1 MRMPLSARSEGG
13 LTLRRFSR
21 LRFVSLICIAQMTI
35 LPLLGTSVRAQTAN
49 VIIPDGR
56 TGTSLQ
62 TSGNVTNIT
71 TTTVSGA
78 NAFNSFSQFGV
89 GQGNTVNL
97 QVPNGSQN
105 LINIVRDAPA
115 YVNGTLNSYQNG
127 KIGGNVYFADPYGF
141 VVGKTGVVNVG
152 SLNVS
157 TPSKEFTDS
166 IVGATGQIN
175 NAAVSSLMNGSFPIS
190 PDGNIRILGRINA
203 ADGVRLTGQNVFV
216 GGGRSQRERVNH
228 EHASKFAASV
238 NSKGLRSASAITV
251 RNGSIHI
258 GAVNNATIS
267 GRLTAR
273 SRTTTPST
281 ITVTAGNNIQLGK
294 NASLSTAASKTG
306 DAGNVTL
313 KSTGDLTVKSGAR
326 INASS
331 AKGNAA
337 VVDLSANGIVDIA
350 SGVKINVAA
359 PNGNAGK
366 LILDPTD
373 IVVGAA
379 TGVAGVNMSNA
390 TVAAAISALNGT
402 GTFTLLASNSITIN
416 GNGVVDGGTT
426 VNVTL
431 NAPTLNLLAGSY
443 VRGDTVALSAN
454 TSGGQVNINAA
465 SNGGAQVLT
474 NTALQI
480 IASRVVLSST
490 ANMIVG
496 NGSTSTNTGAAGF
509 VSNATISRYA
519 GVLGGGATLSLSA
532 SSQITVDSTGIVD
545 GRRMNGAVSNAH
557 SVENIVLSA
566 PTINI
571 DNGGQVLAQAV
582 NAGGTSFTSGRVI
595 MNAFGAGS
603 GLNISGTVKGAFLG
617 FSTDQASIT
626 VGSTAVIVAD
636 PSRVINFNGPS
647 INVVTGASITGST
660 VGFFFNQST
669 LTVGGASLTGGN
681 VLANN
686 GQAGQLS
693 NAMIAK
699 YIAAVNGSATLLLSA
714 QANTLNLNADAVINA
729 GSTMKVALQ
738 ARTLNVMS
746 GAQIAAGAAAFAFDQ
761 DNVIIG
767 SSADPSAGSAGFVNN
782 TQIASLMLAL
792 SGASGFEISANN
804 SITLNT
810 TAVIDSRSLNA
821 SQNSQ
826 ANSRNVTLSAP
837 TITMAQGSKIL
848 AQAVN
853 FGGSTFTSGA
863 VTLNATASDNRSSGH
878 ASATT
883 GITIDGQI
891 TGGAI
896 NISATSEAVSSF
908 SSNIV
913 SDFAVLGQAIP
924 GLILGLN
931 GGYVA
936 ASATANVAINS
947 HANIT
952 GTGNVTISANG
963 KEVAED
969 PVIASTLLGLSPV
982 GAGVVVGT
990 LSGNVST
997 NVASGATISAGGSL
1011 NINAINDATLK
1022 VSAVAATTSALV
1034 VATVA
1039 YSEANVTTTANVA
1052 TGANL
1057 TVGTASGSAGGFAL
1071 RALNNNSFSTSATSV
1086 ALSTP
1091 ALNGGVGGA
1100 VAISN
1105 ATTTA
1110 TATLGASLG
1119 TFANRMVGSVLV
1131 EATSNTQSNS
1141 TMASTTVGTPALIGA
1156 LQGALLPSATAP
1168 ANLFLLQMSTLFQ
1181 SDLGLK
1187 AAAALSVANSTQ
1199 NATAAIAQN
1208 PSGGAPSIYSTGNV
1222 AVVSNVIDVGVRSNS
1237 TASAIASSFPGGT
1250 PEPTAVSAAVAWGK
1264 FTHNSNAYIGAG
1276 TLIDAPNIGVT
1287 ANTYMPI
1294 TNTWL
1299 KWAGLGE
1306 VLSHLNG
1313 TLGVGGNILTSY
1325 ANSSATAG
1333 ETVAIAGSLNDFI
1346 VNNNTTA
1353 WVATGASLN
1362 ATCTIAVC
1370 GSGSWS
1376 VPLNSG
1382 DTQDFSAN
1390 LTVAANTTTN
1400 SINAAGNTGALGL
1413 GWGSSSGG
1421 SSLGGALN
1429 LVLFTS
1435 NTIAGVASGASL
1447 GAANKIAVEAATT
1460 DQFFG
1465 VAPTSGKAA
1474 GALVLN
1480 GITSIALV
1488 DNTTHASIGQG
1499 AHVSAPTVN
1508 IHAAQELSMISLA
1521 GAFSAGAGSAVGIA
1535 VAYLGANTDTAAYI
1549 GDNRWD
1555 IRSGPFIDNDR
1566 FSGNGGGNGTVAANT
1581 LALSATT
1588 AGRIT
1593 AASIAAAITS
1603 PTFSSFA
1610 NKAEAVTD
1618 AATGGTA
1625 GIATGASK
1633 VSQKSGT
1640 SPDGFS
1646 IDVAGSSSVSDVSMG
1661 TSAFISGVTVNRFDA
1676 SSTTARTLVQ
1686 ALNDTVLNNGS
1697 GSASANLAGSDSP
1710 SSLAIGGAI
1719 ASAMSNNA
1727 TLAYIDNTTINNH
1740 RSVSVQALNGGEQT
1754 VVAIAIAGSQGGNA
1768 AAVSA
1773 SVGIITDSV
1782 NAYIQNS
1789 TINGVSG
1796 GTSRSVEVDAYQT
1809 SNIAIGG
1816 GSLYMAG
1823 GKGGIGV
1830 TMTYASIGDPTG
1842 GKAAD
1847 AHIRSTSINNYDTL
1861 TVLSDNAGVIAAGGA
1876 SGGVG
1881 GNGLGGAIVVSE
1893 ITSSTTAYISSS
1905 ATVNIN
1911 VTGAVVV
1918 TADSVAISALDNA
1931 LSDLVRESNN
1941 NQLASSNCGTSGSP
1955 QTCVDFSYA
1964 ALNGGTTGTPQ
1975 APGAAIISV
1984 AGLIQVG
1991 KNNVGA
1997 SIVYDDIA
2005 TTHSAYIAGVL
2016 LTSSS
2021 GSVSVTATD
2030 SSEIQSVAIGVGG
2043 GNGQFSGL
2051 AGMTISSIGNTV
2063 SATVGNAQSNT
2074 TNSTIASTNLFLAAK
2089 DTSKI
2094 TGTAAVA
2101 GVSTG
2106 GSAAGLAI
2114 VYSDISN
2121 NVSAGITGS
2130 KVVSSGRVAVAAESV
2145 AAISTVA
2152 VGVAMSSQL
2161 GLAGSVAT
2169 NLMGTNVTASISGG
2183 ADVIGE
2189 NSVAVLATNT
2199 DNAAVFAGAFAISK
2213 GSAGGAGSLVT
2224 NKITGN
2230 TSAYISGATTT
2241 VDARGTSSSDTVSV
2255 NSGTLRYGLDL
2266 GAFSA
2271 PTDDTPDLS
2280 ETRENVRGLSV
2291 VASSHQAVVA
2301 NVASLAASSG
2311 VSIMINPI
2319 VNVMSGATKAYI
2331 DSASIDTRLTSSTSL
2346 PQINVAASSMSY
2358 SGTFGLGIV
2367 APTGTAGGGATII
2380 STTMS
2385 RETFAYITNA
2395 EVGGTVNV
2403 GGVVSPTV
2411 GAVTVKANAE
2421 QHASSVA
2428 VGFNSGSVGLN
2439 VFNAT
2444 TEAYVDGDSLTA
2456 SSLSVKA
2463 KNSTGI
2469 ASANG
2474 SGAYGSNVAIGA
2486 AFLVQVSSNKTLAY
2500 VGDEFHYR
2508 GNSAAHTTALQLTGA
2523 LDVDARTINDFQA
2536 FSVGGAI
2543 STGGGAVAGM
2553 ANIEIAN
2560 NVTIAGIYDTTL
2572 TSPTGTAAGAVT
2584 VNANEEVYIREIAGA
2599 LSVATGGVGVGA
2611 AANVLV
2617 FKSQTAAE
2625 TRNSNLNS
2633 SGAINVNAQ
2642 SIKEVQSYAVTVGA
2656 GSSVGIG
2663 AAIGVILIGTNTA
2676 DADTQGDQTG
2686 QFGGTIAAANA
2697 GTNSSQGSGAVAS
2710 GTAGN
2715 PSGANATSTYDVST
2729 VLTGGND
2736 SVTAQIAGGNVTGTQ
2751 VNVNATSANAA
2762 QQFLLGAG
2770 FGKNVGVG
2778 AGIGYTTVNSSVLAN
2793 LSAIVSA
2800 PTVSVAAVV
2809 KDATTG
2815 PYAGKTVDT
2824 ESIAGGLSLY
2834 FGAQAAVA
2842 VGNVS
2847 NTVTAQLGGTVTGT
2861 GGNGVQVSARD
2872 TSTQAA
2878 TAGGGSGGIAAVGVT
2893 IATTA
2898 KSSSVAAK
2906 ILDNASVNSST
2917 VAVTATEAGELS
2929 ASATAVAGGIVS
2941 GTGAAATAREDSTVL
2956 AEIGSSAAI
2965 TTSSTGLGTL
2975 VSASA
2980 TPDIS
2985 ATSLGVAVGG
2995 GAIGVSVALAS
3006 SALNVTSRVGNST
3019 TFTGGDVSVTAMAL
3033 TPSSGNGIYAR
3044 AIAGGGGSLIGVQGS
3059 YAETR
3064 ENSTVSA
3071 YGGTGITL
3079 PDGDFIIAAQNDSNQ
3094 YATATGIAAGYIA
3107 AGATI
3112 SKVTSNATTEAYLG
3126 AGAITTANHIGILQI
3141 TAVGTDSLASSATA
3155 GSGGTIAGAAAVALI
3170 NNTATTSAN
3179 LYGNAT
3185 SNTLYLGGLN
3195 IQAQHQTN
3203 YAGNGDA
3210 FQASFA
3216 GASGGNA
3223 TNNITSTTTAGVGT
3237 NLIIHS
3243 AGGDMLVIS
3252 NDIVNQVGGG
3262 ARAGSGGVA
3271 AGAATVSDAH
3281 VTQRATTN
3289 IGSGTIL
3296 SLNDDPLT
3304 STAKVNIEAYNSL
3317 RTVDSVSLTA
3327 GGLFAGGGA
3336 RSNMTANAY
3345 ATVNIDATEI
3355 FSAGNL
3361 FIGTASSLIAYNY
3374 ANANLYG
3381 AITGA
3386 GASTNTSLTA
3396 NQAVNV
3402 SGDTTLLAWGLLN
3415 LTAGQAGDGSK
3426 YSQVSANATTVVYN
3440 QTLIPITAVYSGTAT
3455 ARSYSDLNIAGGARV
3470 LGVNNVSLAATK
3482 GAVSANGRGTNYN
3495 PYLTLF
3501 STENHDNHSDATQ
3514 VRGNISQNGVV
3525 VAGIYHQQSIL
3536 IAVGATTPTLTTTSP
3551 YALTLE
3557 LVSNPNNFSTVKKY
3571 NHQTIQY
3578 AVVNGFNPYQTIVSQ
3593 IATLSGLSTA
3603 DVQTV
3608 LSGANPTITIATAN
3622 DPTGDIQRQVNTLIQ
3637 QAPFAANVA
3646 GASIALGDIM
3656 VSGGNV
3662 SILADTMSGTQVAG
3676 KAAPLVSSRDSVSIN
3691 IENQGLNFMS
3701 VSRMTV
3707 TGVSGGHNIFTGA
3720 ATDTTSPGITF
3731 QQDLTGST
3739 PVVAVNAS
3747 YNRKD
3752 PNTGLGVDLNGI
3764 PLTKTPDIYFNGEV
3778 TNLNGLLNI
3787 SNALG
3792 NVVAS
3797 KTYNAATIQ
3806 VVVPN
3811 GTFTFNGGVGSIY
3824 NTNGTVSSQWAG
3836 VQFRPTDTLTA
3847 VMTAATWLGTYG
3859 QYVPGEVYIAGNG
3872 TYKPY
3877 THYCCNGGSG
3887 SAAAVPN
3894 SVVFTARM
3902 LNLFYDGVS
3911 LYSAIFL
3918 PSGEGIP
3925 GNLAQIEGANPA
3937 IVSTRPW
3944 EKSTY
3949 DGQTVYGDNGSPF
3962 HCLGC
3967 AAFFQVI
3974 NIQSAAVTPI
3984 TAATTTT
3991 AAAPNAFAIGKAI
4004 ILSASVL
4011 NVNGT
4016 IQSGQSSNYSVNIG
4030 TNVRNAIDS
4039 LRADTLANLSLAQA
4053 QTNAQNGNYLDLTPY
4068 LTKVNGGDVQV
4079 GARYN
4084 VLTDQIVL
4092 NSVVQGTGGYVYL
4105 NGRIIS
4111 TSTSGT
4117 SQGNIIVNGGAGT
4130 ITVNNTTGTTLVTN
4144 TINTGVSAASVIQ
4157 IVDQLKQQT
4166 TWYVYNAAAPG
4177 GQQVST
4183 YRTAGVNASGY
4194 NSGMLVGLSGT
4205 SGVVYQPQ
4213 ANQYYQWVDTATLT
4227 RPVTSTA
4234 ADYGWTFSGVSANS
4248 PTYPYTQTTSLVS
4261 NVQQVVNGVATGQ
4274 LQTANFQE
4282 VVTATGAYHSNNFN
4296 TGSGACCGSL
4306 KQYNWYQQIY
4316 DRLTLTLTNTVKA
4329 SYDIGIHINGGGS
4342 SSVAVTSD
4350 ASIVINGPINNLQG
4364 ATTVTATGAN
4374 SSITVGATANNPLI
4388 SGTNVTLRADGG
4400 IGSLAGT
4407 KTPVPVQVYGGRLN
4421 ATSIDR
4427 DIAIAAQGSLVIG
4440 QVKANSA
4447 IAGNAPQG
4455 NIFLSATGDISS
4467 GSPYNVANPVVV
4479 GKSIEINSTG
4489 GAIGA
4494 VSGVSNGA
4502 TVLTNVNPLVVQ
4514 ATGTTLINGSVD
4526 GGLLNSTSSTGTYIV
4541 QSTGDLRLGKVSSG
4555 GGVFLA
4561 AAASDGA
4568 TANILNGLS
4577 AGGLTAEQS
4586 AHLQDVWTSLNL
4598 VSGSAAASVT
4608 AYESMIKAAYNDYW
4622 QLRNLA
4628 FADGS
4633 TYALTSLGATVLRAQ
4648 VAGKLDIDPAA
4659 VTTAQMKTE
4668 AETRF
4673 EKAQYLLG
4681 IKTETQLTNGLT
4693 TLFGANLASNATLQA
4708 APDLTVSLTAYN
4720 PNFSYSLSTSSTL
4733 YAKITSGSQWTQDQL
4748 KYTVSAAANPATAV
4762 APAPIGELTPA
4773 NVSGR
4778 QVMLYAPNG
4787 SVGNLARPVD
4797 FSFTST
4803 GSSSLSDVQK
4813 ALLAS
4818 AGPSQLTVTPTT
4830 DQATGVITY
4839 NVSVSQQSY
4848 VVLNPIDAVAAKVQ
4862 SDIYL
4867 ASKSDL
4873 KLGGIANATFGP
4885 ITAAQ
4890 SNGVQ
4895 TVSGDVKLNAVGDIF
4910 AGIANQ
4916 PVISGNIRD
4925 LTLISET
4932 GNIGQAPA
4940 AGTNPANNPN
4950 ALQIAFANPSTNQ
4963 LDQVV
4968 AAQGGIYLKQTTGDL
4983 VLGNVTAAGAIQF
4996 AATGSIYAQPQFTDR
5011 TAVHIAGASLDVR
5024 AGGNVGFN
5032 GTTAQPLQVKISGAI
5047 TGTSVGAMTILAP
5060 SDNLNIGTS
5069 GTYGGL
5075 SAGGAMTLRTPV
5087 GALNINADITSD
5099 GLMQLLVNG
5108 AVTFTAG
5115 TSADPIV
5122 AQSTNGAVTL
5132 ASASLTMGAYTA
5144 INAAGVIT
5152 VATTGDATLGQ
5163 LNSSASYAA
5172 AGNAASIVVS
5182 AGGVSAGAILSNA
5195 DGQTNLV
5202 ASGTNARVAL
5212 NANSIGTSTR
5222 RITLNAPYL
5231 AATATDGGIYT
5242 GALADLEAS
5251 LLSAVRGSVDV
5262 QGSGS
5267 LTLNSVL
5274 AGTATGA
5281 NGTFTARATT
5291 SGSNIVVGA
5300 AASSGNQTVHADGN
5314 VTFNQLTA
5322 TGAGSDPG
5330 DITVNADHGY
5340 VLAQTVVNG
5349 GVTTPGSV
5357 AANGSASLTAATT
5370 ITGST
5375 LSATTG
5381 SASLLAGGLIDW
5393 TALTAGT
5400 TLGIN
5405 STGSS
5410 ITLRTAQSGGSQT
5423 LHANQNVTFNQLS
5436 ATGITGD
5443 VGSINVSADN
5453 GFILAETVV
5462 AGGVTTPGSVAANGS
5477 VSLTAATTITG
5488 ATLAATTGS
5497 ASLVA
5502 GGLIDWTA
5510 LVAGTTLGISSTGG
5524 SVTLRTAQSGGS
5536 QTLHASQNVTFNQLA
5551 ATGISSD
5558 VGNINV
5564 NAANG
5569 FILAETV
5576 VAGGVTTPG
5585 SVSAN
5590 GSASLTA
5597 ATTIT
5602 GTTLAA
5608 TTGSASLLAAGLIDW
5623 TALTAGTTLGVN
5635 STGSSI
5641 ALASAQSGGTQT
5653 LHARQN
5659 VTFNQLT
5666 TSGIAGDA
5674 GNVNI
5679 NADTG
5684 KLAGGSI
5691 NAHGSASLIAATSN
5705 TGNNL
5710 TAVTGGAL
5718 LQGTLIDWTNLNAAS
5733 ALGIT
5738 ATANGITLGTA
5749 ISGGTQTLQAHG
5761 DIVFKQLTANGI
5773 PGDAGDVNLSS
5784 NFGSIL
5790 GGSVYANGDTR
5801 FDTAD
5806 SISLDQ
5812 IRGNT
5817 VALSAPG
5824 DLTIKWV
5831 GVVKRLDLAA
5841 NNTINVV
5848 GGQIP
5853 STPLIPL
5860 IMNVTGYKGGVATSA
5875 NLNID
5880 PDTIIVNQF
5889 RVVDANFVTD
5899 APNVT
5904 IVNGFVPGQ
5913 LMLTTLTQ
5921 RILLDNRSPSP
5932 SNWATLQLY
5941 QPGGVFTM
5949 SHNGNANVTDSYVVL
5964 YNGDI
5969 SATVTN
5975 YVGSH
5980 TCCSSF
5986 TGSMAIR
5993 NIANDTE
6000 GTETLNAWLAQKS
6013 GAETFYLLG
6022 LAGNARLEALL
6033 TPKPVEVIGSG
6044 PAVNIEGLTE
6054 ARKLRQLQREGRKN
6068 GRPGWN
6074 STGLDGRAK
6083 GNANRFA
6090 DARENGNPVVQF

>member
-35 LPLLGTSVRAQTAN
+35 LPLLGTGLQAQTAN

-166 IVGATGQIN
+166 IIGASGQIN

-216 GGGRSQRERVNH
+216 GGARSQRERVNH

-281 ITVTAGNNIQLGK
+281 ITVTAGSNIQLGK
-294 NASLSTAASKTG
+294 NASLSTAATKAG
-306 DAGNVTL
+306 DAGNITL
-313 KSTGDLTVKSGAR
+313 KTTGDLTVKSGAR

-337 VVDLSANGIVDIA
+337 VVDFSADGIVSID
-350 SGVKINVAA
+350 SGVKVNLAA

-416 GNGVVDGGTT
+416 GNGVVDGGTA

-443 VRGDTVALSAN
+443 VRGDTVALTAN
-454 TSGGQVNINAA
+454 VSGGQININAA

-480 IASRVVLSST
+480 TASRVVLSSA

-603 GLNISGTVKGAFLG
+603 GLKISGTVKGAFLG

-626 VGSTAVIVAD
+626 VGSTAVIIAD
-636 PSRVINFNGPS
+636 PTRVVNFSGPA
-647 INVVTGASITGST
+647 ITVTTGASITGST
-660 VGFFFNQST
+660 VGFFFNQSA

-738 ARTLNVMS
+738 ARTLNVTS
-746 GAQIAAGAAAFAFDQ
+746 GAQITAGAAAFAFDQ

-804 SITLNT
+804 SITLNA

-826 ANSRNVTLSAP
+826 ANSRDVTLSAP

-1057 TVGTASGSAGGFAL
+1057 TVGTASGSTGGFAL

-1199 NATAAIAQN
+1199 NATAAVAQN

-1222 AVVSNVIDVGVRSNS
+1222 AVVSNVIDIGVRSNS

-1333 ETVAIAGSLNDFI
+1333 ETVAIAGS
-1346 VNNNTTA
+1346 A

-1390 LTVAANTTTN
+1390 LTIAANTTTN

-1697 GSASANLAGSDSP
+1697 GSASANLAGSGSP

-1773 SVGIITDSV
+1773 SVGIITDSA

-1975 APGAAIISV
+1975 APGAAIISI

-2074 TNSTIASTNLFLAAK
+2074 TNSTITSTILFVIAE

-2152 VGVAMSSQL
+2152 VGVALSSQL

-2230 TSAYISGATTT
+2230 TSAYISGADTK

-2280 ETRENVRGLSV
+2280 EARENVRGLSV

-2319 VNVMSGATKAYI
+2319 VNVMSGSTKAYI
-2331 DSASIDTRLTSSTSL
+2331 DSASIDTRLTSSTLL

-2395 EVGGTVNV
+2395 EVGGTANV

-2444 TEAYVDGDSLTA
+2444 TQAYVDGGSLTA

-2500 VGDEFHYR
+2500 IGDEFHYR

-2523 LDVDARTINDFQA
+2523 LEVDARTVNDFQA

-2572 TSPTGTAAGAVT
+2572 TSPTGTTAGAVT

-2617 FKSQTAAE
+2617 FKSQTTAE

-2715 PSGANATSTYDVST
+2715 PSGANATSTYDIST

-2770 FGKNVGVG
+2770 FGKNVGIG
-2778 AGIGYTTVNSSVLAN
+2778 AGIGWTSVNSSVLAN

-2861 GGNGVQVSARD
+2861 GANGVQVSARD

-2878 TAGGGSGGIAAVGVT
+2878 TAGGGSGGIAAIGVT

-2917 VAVTATEAGELS
+2917 VAVTATEGGALS

-2941 GTGAAATAREDSTVL
+2941 GTGAAATAKEDSTVL
-2956 AEIGSSAAI
+2956 AEIGNSAAI
-2965 TTSSTGLGTL
+2965 TTSATGLGTL

-2980 TPDIS
+2980 TPDVS

-2995 GAIGVSVALAS
+2995 GAIGVSVALANS
-3006 SALNVTSRVGNST
+3006 SLNVTSRVGNST

-3033 TPSSGNGIYAR
+3033 APSSGNGIYAR

-3094 YATATGIAAGYIA
+3094 YATATGIAAGYVA

-3112 SKVTSNATTEAYLG
+3112 SKVTSNATTDAYLG
-3126 AGAITTANHIGILQI
+3126 VGAITTANHIGILQI

-3155 GSGGTIAGAAAVALI
+3155 GSGGTIAGAAAAALI
-3170 NNTATTSAN
+3170 NNTATTRAN
-3179 LYGNAT
+3179 LYGNAAT
-3185 SNTLYLGGLN
+3185 NTLYLGGLN

-3237 NLIIHS
+3237 NPIAGAASNLIIHS

-3252 NDIVNQVGGG
+3252 NDIVNQLGGG

-3281 VTQRATTN
+3281 VTQRSATN

-3361 FIGTASSLIAYNY
+3361 FIGTASSLIAYNN

-3396 NQAVNV
+3396 NQTVNV

-3440 QTLIPITAVYSGTAT
+3440 QALVPITAVYSGTAT
-3455 ARSYSDLNIAGGARV
+3455 ARSYTDLNIAGGAQV

-3514 VRGNISQNGVV
+3514 GRGNISQNGVV
-3525 VAGIYHQQSIL
+3525 VAGIYNQESIL
-3536 IAVGATTPTLTTTSP
+3536 IAVGANAPTLTTTSP

-3557 LVSNPNNFSTVKKY
+3557 LVSDPNNFSTVKKY

-3608 LSGANPTITIATAN
+3608 LSGTNPTITIANAN

-3676 KAAPLVSSRDSVSIN
+3676 KAAPRVSSRDSVSIN

-3707 TGVSGGHNIFTGA
+3707 TGVSGGHNVFTGA
-3720 ATDTTSPGITF
+3720 ATDATSPGITF

-3739 PVVAVNAS
+3739 PVVTVNAS

-3824 NTNGTVSSQWAG
+3824 NTNGVVSSQWAG

-3902 LNLFYDGVS
+3902 LNLFYDGLS

-3918 PSGEGIP
+3918 PAGEGIP

-3974 NIQSAAVTPI
+3974 NIQSAAVTPV
-3984 TAATTTT
+3984 TAATTLT

-4016 IQSGQSSNYSVNIG
+4016 IQSGQSSNYSVSLG
-4030 TNVRNAIDS
+4030 TNARNVIDS
-4039 LRADTLANLSLAQA
+4039 LRADSLAGLSLAQA
-4053 QTNAQNGNYLDLTPY
+4053 RSNAEHGSYLDLTPY
-4068 LTKVNGGDVQV
+4068 LNIVNGGDVPV

-4117 SQGNIIVNGGAGT
+4117 PQGNIIVNGGAGT

-4205 SGVVYQPQ
+4205 SGVVYQPL

-4282 VVTATGAYHSNNFN
+4282 VITATGEYHSNNFN

-4306 KQYNWYQQIY
+4306 KQYDWFQQIY
-4316 DRLTLTLTNTVKA
+4316 HRLTLTLTNTVKA
-4329 SYDIGIHINGGGS
+4329 SYDIGIHFNGGGS

-4364 ATTVTATGAN
+4364 ATTITATGAN

-4388 SGTNVTLRADGG
+4388 SGTNVTLTAPGG
-4400 IGSLAGT
+4400 IGSLAGS

-4427 DIAIAAQGSLVIG
+4427 DIAIAAQGSLLIG

-4447 IAGNAPQG
+4447 TPGSAPQG
-4455 NIFLSATGDISS
+4455 SIFLSATGDINS
-4467 GSPYNVANPVVV
+4467 GSPYNFANPVVV

-4494 VSGVSNGA
+4494 ISSVSNGA

-4514 ATGTTLINGSVD
+4514 ATGATLVNGSVD
-4526 GGLLNSTSSTGTYIV
+4526 GGVLDSTSSTGTYIV

-4555 GGVFLA
+4555 GAVFLA
-4561 AAASDGA
+4561 AAASDGH

-4586 AHLQDVWTSLNL
+4586 AHLQSVWTDLNL

-4628 FADGS
+4628 FADGN
-4633 TYALTSLGATVLRAQ
+4633 TYALTTLGTTVLKAQ
-4648 VAGKLDIDPAA
+4648 VAAKLGIDPAD
-4659 VTTAQMKTE
+4659 VTTTQMMTE
-4668 AETRF
+4668 ATTRF
-4673 EKAQYLLG
+4673 ERAEYLLG
-4681 IKTETQLTNGLT
+4681 IKTAAQLSNSLT
-4693 TLFGANLASNATLQA
+4693 TLFGANLASNASLQA

-4733 YAKITSGSQWTQDQL
+4733 YATITSGSQWTQDQL

-4787 SVGNLARPVD
+4787 SIGNLARPEN
-4797 FSFTST
+4797 FSFTSST
-4803 GSSSLSDVQK
+4803 GSSTLSDVQK

-4830 DQATGVITY
+4830 DPVTGVITY

-4848 VVLNPIDAVAAKVQ
+4848 VVLNPLDAVAAKVQ

-4885 ITAAQ
+4885 IAAART
-4890 SNGVQ
+4890 NGVQ
-4895 TVSGDVKLNAVGDIF
+4895 IVGVGDVKLDAVGNIF

-5011 TAVHIAGASLDVR
+5011 TTVHIAGASLDVR

-5047 TGTSVGAMTILAP
+5047 TGTSAGAMTILAP

-5075 SAGGAMTLRTPV
+5075 SAGGAMTLQTSV

-5099 GLMQLLVNG
+5099 GLMQLLANG

-5115 TSADPIV
+5115 TSTDPVV

-5152 VATTGDATLGQ
+5152 VANTGDATLGQ

-5202 ASGTNARVAL
+5202 ASGANARVAL
-5212 NANSIGTSTR
+5212 NANSIGTSTQ

-5231 AATATDGGIYT
+5231 AATATDGGIYI

-5251 LLSAVRGSVDV
+5251 LLSAVKGSVDV
-5262 QGSGS
+5262 QGSGN

-5291 SGSNIVVGA
+5291 SGSNIVVGT
-5300 AASSGNQTVHADGN
+5300 AASSGSQTVHADGN
-5314 VTFNQLTA
+5314 VTFNQLSA

-5330 DITVNADHGY
+5330 DITVNADHGF

-5370 ITGST
+5370 ITGTT
-5375 LSATTG
+5375 LAATTG
-5381 SASLLAGGLIDW
+5381 SASLQAAGLIDW
-5393 TALTAGT
+5393 ATLTTGT

-5410 ITLRTAQSGGSQT
+5410 ITLKTAQSGGSQT
-5423 LHANQNVTFNQLS
+5423 LHANQNVTFNQLA

-5443 VGSINVSADN
+5443 VGNINVNADN

-5477 VSLTAATTITG
+5477 ASLTAATTITG
-5488 ATLAATTGS
+5488 TTLAATTGS
-5497 ASLVA
+5497 ASLQA
-5502 GGLIDWTA
+5502 AGLIDWTA
-5510 LVAGTTLGISSTGG
+5510 LTAGTSLGINSTG
-5524 SVTLRTAQSGGS
+5524 SSITLKTAQSGGS
-5536 QTLHASQNVTFNQLA
+5536 QTLHANQNVTFNQLA
-5551 ATGISSD
+5551 ATGITGD

-5564 NAANG
+5564 NADNG

-5576 VAGGVTTPG
+5576 AAGGVTTPG
-5585 SVSAN
+5585 SVAAN

-5597 ATTIT
+5597 ATTIA

-5641 ALASAQSGGTQT
+5641 MLASAQSGGTQT

-5666 TSGIAGDA
+5666 TSGITGDA

-5718 LQGTLIDWTNLNAAS
+5718 LQGTLIDWTNLNVAG

-5749 ISGGTQTLQAHG
+5749 ISGGTQTLQAQG

-5784 NFGSIL
+5784 SFGSIL

-5801 FDTAD
+5801 FDTSG

-5841 NNTINVV
+5841 NTINVV

-5853 STPLIPL
+5853 STPSIPL

-5904 IVNGFVPGQ
+5904 VVNGFVPGQ

-5921 RILLDNRSPSP
+5921 RILLDNRSPAP

-5980 TCCSSF
+5980 ACCSSF

-5993 NIANDTE
+5993 NIANDAE
-6000 GTETLNAWLAQKS
+6000 GTETLNTSLAQKS

-6068 GRPGWN
+6068 NRPSWN

>member
-1 MRMPLSARSEGG
+1 MPLSARNEGG
-13 LTLRRFSR
+13 LTLRWFAR
-21 LRFVSLICIAQMTI
+21 LRFVSLICVAQMLF
-35 LPLLGTSVRAQTAN
+35 LPLLGTSLRAQTAN

-97 QVPNGSQN
+97 QVPSGSQN

-166 IVGATGQIN
+166 IIGAAGQIN

-190 PDGNIRILGRINA
+190 PDGNIRILGRVNA

-216 GGGRSQRERVNH
+216 GGGRTQRERVNQ

-238 NSKGLRSASAITV
+238 NSKGLRSASGITV
-251 RNGSIHI
+251 RNGSIRI
-258 GAVNNATIS
+258 GVVNNATIS

-306 DAGNVTL
+306 DAGNITL
-313 KSTGDLTVKSGAR
+313 KATNDLTVKSGAR

-331 AKGNAA
+331 ATGNAA
-337 VVDLSANGIVDIA
+337 IVDLSANGIVEIA
-350 SGVKINVAA
+350 NGVKVNVAA

-366 LILDPTD
+366 LVLDPTD
-373 IVVGAA
+373 TVVGAA
-379 TGVAGVNMSNA
+379 IGVAGVNTTNA
-390 TVAAAISALNGT
+390 SVANAISALNGT
-402 GTFTLLASNSITIN
+402 GTFTLLATNSITIN
-416 GNGVVDGGTT
+416 GDGVVDGGTT

-431 NAPTLNLLAGSY
+431 NAPTLSLLAGSY
-443 VRGDTVALSAN
+443 LRGDTVTLTSN
-454 TSGGQVNINAA
+454 TGSSQVNINAA

-480 IASRVVLSST
+480 NASRVVLSST

-496 NGSTSTNTGAAGF
+496 NAATDLPANTSAAGY
-509 VSNATISRYA
+509 VSNATIARYA
-519 GVLGGGATLSLSA
+519 GALAGGNTLTLDA
-532 SSQITVDSTGIVD
+532 SSQITVGATGIID
-545 GRRMNGAVSNAH
+545 GRHMTGGVSSGNSLRLTLA
-557 SVENIVLSA
+557 A

-571 DNGGQVLAQAV
+571 DAGAQVLAQAV
-582 NAGGTSFTSGRVI
+582 NTTGANATSYTSGSVI

-603 GLNISGTVKGAFLG
+603 SLSVSGTVKGAFLG
-617 FSTDQASIT
+617 FQTDQGSIT
-626 VGSTAVIVAD
+626 VGSTAVILAD
-636 PSRVINFNGPS
+636 PTRVINFGGPAIS
-647 INVVTGASITGST
+647 VNTGASITGST
-660 VGFFFNQST
+660 VGFFFAHSA
-669 LTVGGASLTGGN
+669 LAVGGASLAGGN

-686 GQAGQLS
+686 GQAGVLS
-693 NAMIAK
+693 NAMIAN
-699 YIAAVNGSATLLLSA
+699 YIAAVNGSDTLLLSA
-714 QANTLNLNADAVINA
+714 TANTLNLNADAVINA

-738 ARTLNVMS
+738 ARTLNVTS
-746 GAQIAAGAAAFAFDQ
+746 GAQITAGAAAFAFDQ

-792 SGASGFEISANN
+792 SGTSAFEISANN
-804 SITLNT
+804 SITLNA

-826 ANSRNVTLSAP
+826 ANSRNVSLSAP

-853 FGGSTFTSGA
+853 FGGSTFTSGN
-863 VTLNATASDNRSSGH
+863 VSLNASSSHNLLSGQATAV
-878 ASATT
+878 T
-883 GITIDGQI
+883 GITVDGQI
-891 TGGAI
+891 TGGHITI
-896 NISATSEAVSSF
+896 NASSTAVSSF
-908 SSNIV
+908 TSTI
-913 SDFAVLGQAIP
+913 LGTLALVGESIAP
-924 GLILGLN
+924 ALLGLN

-936 ASATANVAINS
+936 ASATATVNINS
-947 HANIT
+947 HANIN
-952 GTGNVTISANG
+952 GTGGVVIRAIGS
-963 KEVAED
+963 ELAED
-969 PVIASTLLGLSPV
+969 PVLAGLVNFMPFS
-982 GAGVVVGT
+982 AAVVVGKIDA
-990 LSGNVST
+990 NIST
-997 NVASGATISAGGSL
+997 NVASGATISAGGNLSIL
-1011 NINAINDATLK
+1011 ATNDATMK
-1022 VSAVAATTSALV
+1022 VSAISAGSSQFV
-1034 VATVA
+1034 ETIA
-1039 YSEANVTTTANVA
+1039 YSKVSVATTANVA

-1057 TVGTASGSAGGFAL
+1057 SIGTVVAGGSTL
-1071 RALNNNSFSTSATSV
+1071 SVRALNNNSFSTSATSV

-1091 ALNGGVGGA
+1091 GVSGGA
-1100 VAISN
+1100 GGALAISDI
-1105 ATTTA
+1105 TTSA
-1110 TATLGASLG
+1110 TALLGASLG
-1119 TFANRMVGSVLV
+1119 TSGNRLNGSVV
-1131 EATSNTQSNS
+1131 VDATSNGKLNS
-1141 TMASTTVGTPALIGA
+1141 TMSSTIVGTPALVNA
-1156 LQGALLPSATAP
+1156 LQEAVV
-1168 ANLFLLQMSTLFQ
+1168 STLAPDSMIFKLMGPLF
-1181 SDLGLK
+1181 SASFNMK
-1187 AAAALSVANSTQ
+1187 FAAAMSFTDSTQ

-1208 PSGGAPSIYSTGNV
+1208 PSGGAPTIYAAGNV
-1222 AVVSNVIDVGVRSNS
+1222 AVISNVIDVGVRSNS
-1237 TASAIASSFPGGT
+1237 TASAITSDVSAGEGV
-1250 PEPTAVSAAVAWGK
+1250 AISAAVAWGTYK
-1264 FTHNSNAYIGAG
+1264 HNSNAYIGAG
-1276 TLIDAPNIGVT
+1276 TQIDAQNIGVV
-1287 ANTYMPI
+1287 ANTYLPI

-1299 KWAGLGE
+1299 QWAGLGE
-1306 VLSHLNG
+1306 VISHLNG
-1313 TLGVGGNILTSY
+1313 NLGVGGNILTSY
-1325 ANSSATAG
+1325 ANATADAG
-1333 ETVAIAGSLNDFI
+1333 DTVGIAGSINNFM

-1362 ATCTIAVC
+1362 ATCSIATC
-1370 GSGSWS
+1370 GNGAWTAASWA
-1376 VPLNSG
+1376 G
-1382 DTQDFSAN
+1382 TQDFSSTLAI
-1390 LTVAANTTTN
+1390 AANTTTN
-1400 SINAAGNTGALGL
+1400 SIDAAGNVGTLGFL
-1413 GWGSSSGG
+1413 PGNTSGG

-1429 LVLFTS
+1429 LVQFSS

-1447 GAANKIAVEAATT
+1447 SSADNISIDAVTT
-1460 DQFFG
+1460 DLFFG

-1474 GALVLN
+1474 GALALN

-1488 DNTTHASIGQG
+1488 SNKTHASIGIG
-1499 AHVSAPTVN
+1499 AHVSSPTLNV
-1508 IHAAQELSMISLA
+1508 HAAQDLSMLSIA
-1521 GAFSAGAGSAVGIA
+1521 GAVSAGGSSAVGIA
-1535 VAYLGANTDTAAYI
+1535 VAYLGATTDTAAYI
-1549 GDNRWD
+1549 GENQSD
-1555 IRSGPFIDNDR
+1555 IRPGPFSANDP
-1566 FSGNGGGNGTVAANT
+1566 FSGNGGGNGTIAVDH
-1581 LALSATT
+1581 LAVSATT
-1588 AGRIT
+1588 SGRMT
-1593 AASIAAAITS
+1593 AASIAGALS
-1603 PTFSSFA
+1603 EPSVSDFA
-1610 NKAEAVTD
+1610 SKAGAVGA
-1618 AATGGTA
+1618 AATGGA
-1625 GIATGASK
+1625 DGVAIGMARISQSSGASGD
-1633 VSQKSGT
+1633 SFT
-1640 SPDGFS
+1640 
-1646 IDVAGSSSVSDVSMG
+1646 INIAGSSSISDVSLG
-1661 TSAFISGVTVNRFDA
+1661 TKASITGVTINRFTA
-1676 SSTTARTLVQ
+1676 SSTGASTLVQ

-1697 GSASANLAGSDSP
+1697 GSAAANLAGSEASG
-1710 SSLAIGGAI
+1710 SVAIAGAI
-1719 ASAMSNNA
+1719 AVAMSNNA
-1727 TLAYIDNTTINNH
+1727 TVAYIDNTTINNH
-1740 RSVSVQALNGGEQT
+1740 AAVSVQALNGGSET
-1754 VVAIAIAGSQGGNA
+1754 VVAIGIAASRSISIAIAL
-1768 AAVSA
+1768 

-1789 TINGVSG
+1789 TLNGVSS
-1796 GTSRSVEVDAYQT
+1796 GTSRAVEVDAYQT

-1816 GSLYMAG
+1816 GSLYVSG
-1823 GKGGIGV
+1823 GKGGVGAGF
-1830 TMTYASIGDPTG
+1830 TYASIGDPTG
-1842 GKAAD
+1842 GTAVD
-1847 AHIRSTSINNYDTL
+1847 AHIRGTSINNYDTL
-1861 TVLSDNAGVIAAGGA
+1861 TVLGDNASVIAAGAA
-1876 SGGVG
+1876 SGGAG
-1881 GNGLGGAIVVSE
+1881 GNGAAGAIVVTD
-1893 ITSSTTAYISSS
+1893 ITTSTLAYISSS
-1905 ATVNIN
+1905 ATVNIS
-1911 VTGAVVV
+1911 VTGNVIV
-1918 TADSVAISALDNA
+1918 TADSVAIASLDTA
-1931 LSDLVRESNN
+1931 LSNLVKASNA
-1941 NQLASSNCGTSGSP
+1941 NQLASDNCSTTGG
-1955 QTCVDFSYA
+1955 QQNCVDFSYQ
-1964 ALNGGTTGTPQ
+1964 ALNGGTAGSAT
-1975 APGAAIISV
+1975 APGAAIVAV
-1984 AGLIQVG
+1984 AGIIQAG

-1997 SIVYDDIA
+1997 SMVYDHIA

-2016 LTSSS
+2016 LTSTS
-2021 GSVSVTATD
+2021 GAVAVTASD
-2030 SSEIQSVAIGVGG
+2030 SSEIQSVAIGFGLST
-2043 GNGQFSGL
+2043 GQFSGVGGL
-2051 AGMTISSIGNTV
+2051 SINSIQNTV
-2063 SATVGNAQSNT
+2063 TASVGNAQSTT
-2074 TNSTIASTNLFLAAK
+2074 TNSTITTANGLSVTAN

-2101 GVSTG
+2101 GASTQ
-2106 GSAAGLAI
+2106 GSAAGLAL

-2121 NVSAGITGS
+2121 NLSAGITGS
-2130 KVVSSGRVAVAAESV
+2130 KVVSSSNVGVSTKSDAT
-2145 AAISTVA
+2145 ISTVA
-2152 VGVAMSSQL
+2152 VGVAISSQV

-2169 NLMGTNVTASISGG
+2169 NLMGTNVTANITGG
-2183 ADVIGE
+2183 ADVIADG
-2189 NSVAVLATNT
+2189 SIAVQANNT

-2213 GSAGGAGSLVT
+2213 GAAGGAGSLVT

-2230 TSAYISGATTT
+2230 TSAYISGSATK
-2241 VDARGTSSSDTVSV
+2241 VDARGNSTQAAGPFSV
-2255 NSGTLRYGLDL
+2255 NSGTLAHALNL

-2271 PTDDTPDLS
+2271 PTDDTPDLT

-2291 VASSHQAVVA
+2291 NASSHQAVVA
-2301 NVASLAASSG
+2301 NVASLAASTG

-2319 VNVMSGATKAYI
+2319 INVMSGTTSAYI
-2331 DSASIDTRLTSSTSL
+2331 DGASIDTRLTSSTL
-2346 PQINVAASSMSY
+2346 VPQINVAASSISY

-2385 RETFAYITNA
+2385 RETFAHITNA

-2403 GGVVSPTV
+2403 GGVISPTV

-2444 TEAYVDGDSLTA
+2444 TQAYVDGGSLTA

-2500 VGDEFHYR
+2500 IGDEFHYR
-2508 GNSAAHTTALQLTGA
+2508 GNGAAHTTALQLTGA
-2523 LDVDARTINDFQA
+2523 LEVDARTKNDFQA

-2572 TSPTGTAAGAVT
+2572 TSPTGTAAGAIS

-2617 FKSQTAAE
+2617 FKSQTTAE

-2686 QFGGTIAAANA
+2686 QFGGTITAANA

-2778 AGIGYTTVNSSVLAN
+2778 AGIGYTTINSSVLAN

-2800 PTVSVAAVV
+2800 PTVSVAAIV

-2824 ESIAGGLSLY
+2824 EAIAGGLSLY
-2834 FGAQAAVA
+2834 FGAQASVA

-2861 GGNGVQVSARD
+2861 GGIGVQVSARD

-2878 TAGGGSGGIAAVGVT
+2878 TAGGGSGGVAAIGVT

-2917 VAVTATEAGELS
+2917 VAVTASQAGELS
-2929 ASATAVAGGIVS
+2929 ASATAVAGGILS

-2956 AEIGSSAAI
+2956 AEIGNSATI
-2965 TTSSTGLGTL
+2965 TTSTTGLGTL
-2975 VSASA
+2975 VAASA
-2980 TPDIS
+2980 TPVVS
-2985 ATSLGVAVGG
+2985 ASSLGVAVGG
-2995 GAIGVSVALAS
+2995 LALGVSVALSS

-3033 TPSSGNGIYAR
+3033 APSSGNGIYAR
-3044 AIAGGGGSLIGVQGS
+3044 AIAGGGGSLVGVQGS

-3079 PDGDFIIAAQNDSNQ
+3079 PAGDFTIAAENDSNQ
-3094 YATATGIAAGYIA
+3094 YATATGITAGYIA

-3126 AGAITTANHIGILQI
+3126 ARAITTANHIGVLQI
-3141 TAVGTDSLASSATA
+3141 TAVGTDTLASSATA

-3195 IQAQHQTN
+3195 VQAQHQTN

-3210 FQASFA
+3210 YQASFA
-3216 GASGGNA
+3216 GASGGNS
-3223 TNNITSTTTAGVGT
+3223 TSNVTSTTTAGVGT

-3281 VTQRATTN
+3281 VTQRAATN

-3317 RTVDSVSLTA
+3317 RTVDSASLTA
-3327 GGLFAGGGA
+3327 GGLFAGGGGQ
-3336 RSNMTANAY
+3336 SNMTANAY

-3374 ANANLYG
+3374 ANANLFG

-3402 SGDTTLLAWGLLN
+3402 SGDTTLVAWGLLN

-3440 QTLIPITAVYSGTAT
+3440 QAVIPITAVYKGTAT
-3455 ARSYSDLNIAGGARV
+3455 ARSYTDLNIAGGAKV

-3482 GAVSANGRGTNYN
+3482 GAVSATGKGTNYN
-3495 PYLTLF
+3495 PYLSLF
-3501 STENHDNHSDATQ
+3501 STENHDNHSDASQ
-3514 VRGNISQNGVV
+3514 GRANISQNGVV
-3525 VAGIYHQQSIL
+3525 VAGIYNQESIL
-3536 IAVGATTPTLTTTSP
+3536 IAVGASTPTLTTTSP

-3557 LVSNPNNFSTVKKY
+3557 LISDPNNFSAVKKY

-3578 AVVNGFNPYQTIVSQ
+3578 AVVNGFNPYQTIVAQ
-3593 IATLSGLSTA
+3593 LATLSGLSTA
-3603 DVQTV
+3603 DVQTAL
-3608 LSGANPTITIATAN
+3608 LSAQPTITIATAS

-3646 GASIALGDIM
+3646 GSSIALGDIL

-3662 SILADTMSGTQVAG
+3662 SILAETMSGAQVAG
-3676 KAAPLVSSRDSVSIN
+3676 KPAPSITSRDSVSIN
-3691 IENQGLNFMS
+3691 IENQGLNYMS
-3701 VSRMTV
+3701 VSKLSV
-3707 TGVSGGHNIFTGA
+3707 SGVSGGHNFFTGA

-3739 PVVAVNAS
+3739 PIVSVNAS

-3752 PNTGLGVDLNGI
+3752 PNTGLGVDLNGVL
-3764 PLTKTPDIYFNGEV
+3764 LTKTPDIYFNGTV
-3778 TNLNGLLNI
+3778 TNVNGLLNI
-3787 SNALG
+3787 ANALG

-3797 KTYNAATIQ
+3797 QTYNAATIQ
-3806 VVVPN
+3806 VQVPN
-3811 GTFTFNGGVGSIY
+3811 GTFTVNGGVGSIY
-3824 NTNGTVSSQWAG
+3824 NTNNAVASQWIHT
-3836 VQFRPTDTLTA
+3836 QFRPTDTLTA

-3859 QYVPGEVYIAGNG
+3859 QYVPGEVYLAGNG
-3872 TYKPY
+3872 NYKPY
-3877 THYCCNGGSG
+3877 SHYCCFNGNGVG
-3887 SAAAVPN
+3887 TAVAPN
-3894 SVVFTARM
+3894 STVFTARM
-3902 LNLFYDGVS
+3902 LNLYYDGVS

-3918 PSGEGIP
+3918 PAGEGIP
-3925 GNLAQIEGANPA
+3925 GNLAQIEGASANL
-3937 IVSTRPW
+3937 VSTAPW
-3944 EKSTY
+3944 ERNTY
-3949 DGQTVYGDNGSPF
+3949 NGQTVYGDSGSPF
-3962 HCLGC
+3962 HCSGC

-3974 NIQSAAVTPI
+3974 NIQSAAVTPLTA
-3984 TAATTTT
+3984 TAAVNPP
-3991 AAAPNAFAIGKAI
+3991 AAGTFAVGKAI

-4011 NVNGT
+4011 NINGT

-4030 TNVRNAIDS
+4030 TNARNIIDS
-4039 LRADTLANLSLAQA
+4039 LRGDTFAGLSLAQA
-4053 QTNAQNGNYLDLTPY
+4053 QSNAQHGNYLDLTPY
-4068 LTKVNGGDVQV
+4068 LNIVNGGDVPV

-4092 NSVVQGTGGYVYL
+4092 NSVVQGSGGYVYL

-4111 TSTSGT
+4111 TSTSGS
-4117 SQGNIIVNGGAGT
+4117 SQGNIVVNGGAGT
-4130 ITVNNTTGTTLVTN
+4130 ITVNNQTGKTLVTN

-4166 TWYVYNAAAPG
+4166 TWYVYNAGAPG

-4194 NSGMLVGLSGT
+4194 NAGMLVGLSGP
-4205 SGVVYQPQ
+4205 SGVTYSPL

-4234 ADYGWTFSGVSANS
+4234 ASYGWTFSGVSANAAN
-4248 PTYPYTQTTSLVS
+4248 YPYTQTTALVS
-4261 NVQQVVNGVATGQ
+4261 NVMQVVNGVATNQ

-4282 VVTATGAYHSNNFN
+4282 VITATGGYHSNNFN
-4296 TGSGACCGSL
+4296 TGSGKCCGSDR
-4306 KQYNWYQQIY
+4306 QYDWFQMIY
-4316 DRLTLTLTNTVKA
+4316 DSLTLQMTNTVKA
-4329 SYDIGIHINGGGS
+4329 SYDIGIHFNGGGS

-4364 ATTVTATGAN
+4364 VTTVATTGAN

-4388 SGTNVTLRADGG
+4388 SGTNVTLTAPGG
-4400 IGSLAGT
+4400 IGSLAGS
-4407 KTPVPVQVYGGRLN
+4407 KTPVPVQVYSGKLTAISDG
-4421 ATSIDR
+4421 R
-4427 DIAIAAQGSLVIG
+4427 DIAIAALGSLVID
-4440 QVKANSA
+4440 QVRATSTTLGA
-4447 IAGNAPQG
+4447 SPG
-4455 NIFLSATGDISS
+4455 NIFLSATGDINS
-4467 GSPYNVANPVVV
+4467 GAPYNAANPVVI

-4494 VSGVSNGA
+4494 VSSVSNGA
-4502 TVLTNVNPLVVQ
+4502 TVLTNVNPLVVK
-4514 ATGTTLINGSVD
+4514 ATGTTLLNGSVD
-4526 GGLLNSTSSTGTYIV
+4526 GGLLDSTSSTGTYIV
-4541 QSTGDLRLGKVSSG
+4541 QSTGDLRLGRVSSG
-4555 GGVFLA
+4555 GAVFLA
-4561 AAASDGA
+4561 AAASDGG

-4586 AHLQDVWTSLNL
+4586 AHLQSVWTELNL
-4598 VSGSAAASVT
+4598 VNGSAAASVT

-4628 FADGS
+4628 FADGN
-4633 TYALTSLGATVLRAQ
+4633 TYALTSLGTTVLKAQ
-4648 VAGKLDIDPAA
+4648 VAAKLGIDPAD
-4659 VTTAQMKTE
+4659 VSTTQMMTE
-4668 AETRF
+4668 ATTRF
-4673 EKAQYLLG
+4673 ERAEFLLG
-4681 IKTETQLTNGLT
+4681 IKSAAQLSNSLT
-4693 TLFGANLASNATLQA
+4693 TLFGANLASNASLQA
-4708 APDLTVSLTAYN
+4708 APDLTVSLTAFD
-4720 PNFSYSLSTSSTL
+4720 PHFSYSLSTNSTL
-4733 YAKITSGSQWTQDQL
+4733 YATIRSGSQWTQDQL

-4787 SVGNLARPVD
+4787 SIGNLARPED
-4797 FSFTST
+4797 FSFNSST
-4803 GSSSLSDVQK
+4803 GSSTLSDVQK

-4830 DQATGVITY
+4830 DPVTGVITY
-4839 NVSVSQQSY
+4839 NVRVSQQSY
-4848 VVLNPIDAVAAKVQ
+4848 VVLNPLDAVAAKVQ
-4862 SDIYL
+4862 SDVYL

-4885 ITAAQ
+4885 ITGAQ

-4895 TVSGDVKLNAVGDIF
+4895 TTGFRDVKLDAVGSIF
-4910 AGIANQ
+4910 AGAPNQ
-4916 PVISGNIRD
+4916 VVISGNIRD

-4950 ALQIAFANPSTNQ
+4950 ALQVAFTNPSTNQ

-4968 AAQGGIYLKQTTGDL
+4968 SAQGGIYLKQTTGDL

-4996 AATGSIYAQPQFTDR
+4996 AATGSIYAEPQFTDR
-5011 TAVHIAGASLDVR
+5011 TAVHFAGATLDVR

-5032 GTTAQPLQVKISGAI
+5032 GTTAQPLQVKITGAI

-5060 SDNLNIGTS
+5060 SNDLNIGAT
-5069 GTYGGL
+5069 GTYGVL
-5075 SAGGAMTLRTPV
+5075 TAGGAMTLSTAV
-5087 GALNINADITSD
+5087 GALNINADVTSD
-5099 GLMQLLVNG
+5099 GLMQLLANG
-5108 AVTFTAG
+5108 AVTFVAG

-5132 ASASLTMGAYTA
+5132 ASASLTMGAFTA

-5202 ASGTNARVAL
+5202 ASGANARVTL
-5212 NANSIGTSTR
+5212 NASSIGTSSQR
-5222 RITLNAPYL
+5222 VTLNAPFL
-5231 AATATDGGIYT
+5231 AATATDGGIYI

-5251 LLSAVRGSVDV
+5251 LLSAVKGTVDV
-5262 QGSGS
+5262 LGSGS
-5267 LTLNSVL
+5267 LTLDNVL

-5281 NGTFTARATT
+5281 NGTFTALATT
-5291 SGSNIVVGA
+5291 SGSNIFVGS
-5300 AASSGNQTVHADGN
+5300 AASSGSQRLHADGN

-5322 TGAGSDPG
+5322 KGVGSDPG
-5330 DITVNADHGY
+5330 DITVNADRGF

-5349 GVTTPGSV
+5349 GVTTLGSVAAHGSASLTAGTTITGATLAATTGSASLVAAGLIDWTTLTAGTTLGMTSTAGSITLKTAQSGGSQTLHASQNVTFNQQAAIGITGDVGSINVNADNGFILAQTVVASGVTTPGSV

-5370 ITGST
+5370 ITGTT
-5375 LSATTG
+5375 LATTTG
-5381 SASLLAGGLIDW
+5381 SASLQAAGLIDW
-5393 TALTAGT
+5393 TALTAAT

-5423 LHANQNVTFNQLS
+5423 LHANQNVTFNQL
-5436 ATGITGD
+5436 AANGITGD
-5443 VGSINVSADN
+5443 VGNINVNAAN
-5453 GFILAETVV
+5453 GFILAQTVV

-5477 VSLTAATTITG
+5477 ASLTAGTTISGT
-5488 ATLAATTGS
+5488 TLATTTGS

-5502 GGLIDWTA
+5502 VGLIDWT
-5510 LVAGTTLGISSTGG
+5510 T
-5524 SVTLRTAQSGGS
+5524 
-5536 QTLHASQNVTFNQLA
+5536 
-5551 ATGISSD
+5551 
-5558 VGNINV
+5558 
-5564 NAANG
+5564 
-5569 FILAETV
+5569 
-5576 VAGGVTTPG
+5576 
-5585 SVSAN
+5585 
-5590 GSASLTA
+5590 
-5597 ATTIT
+5597 
-5602 GTTLAA
+5602 
-5608 TTGSASLLAAGLIDW
+5608 
-5623 TALTAGTTLGVN
+5623 LTAGTTLGIH
-5635 STGSSI
+5635 STASSI
-5641 ALASAQSGGTQT
+5641 NLASAQSGGKQT

-5691 NAHGSASLIAATSN
+5691 NAHGSANLIAATTN
-5705 TGNNL
+5705 TGNDL
-5710 TAVTGGAL
+5710 TTATGSAL
-5718 LQGTLIDWTNLNAAS
+5718 LQGTLIDWTNLNVAGT
-5733 ALGIT
+5733 LGGT

-5749 ISGGTQTLQAHG
+5749 ISGGTQSLQAHG

-5773 PGDAGDVNLSS
+5773 PGDAGDVNLRSD
-5784 NFGSIL
+5784 FGSIL
-5790 GGSVYANGDTR
+5790 GGSVYADGDTH
-5801 FDTAD
+5801 FDTAG

-5812 IRGNT
+5812 VRGNT

-5831 GVVKRLDLAA
+5831 GAVKRLDLAA
-5841 NNTINVV
+5841 NTINIV

-5853 STPLIPL
+5853 SMPMIPL
-5860 IMNVTGYKGGVATSA
+5860 VMNVTGYKGGVATSA

-5889 RVVDANFVTD
+5889 KVVDANFVTD

-5904 IVNGFVPGQ
+5904 IVDGFVPGQ

-5941 QPGGVFTM
+5941 QPAGVFTM
-5949 SHNGNANVTDSYVVL
+5949 SHNGNANVSDSYVVL

-5980 TCCSSF
+5980 TCCARF

-5993 NIANDTE
+5993 NIANDTQ
-6000 GTETLNAWLAQKS
+6000 GTETFDTWLAQKS

-6074 STGLDGRAK
+6074 STGVDERAK
-6083 GNANRFA
+6083 GDANRFA
-6090 DARENGNPVVQF
+6090 DARANGNPLVQF

>member
-35 LPLLGTSVRAQTAN
+35 LPLLGTGLRAQTAN

-166 IVGATGQIN
+166 IIGASGQIN

-251 RNGSIHI
+251 HNGSIHI

-294 NASLSTAASKTG
+294 TASLSTAASKTG
-306 DAGNVTL
+306 DAGNITL

-443 VRGDTVALSAN
+443 VRGDTVALTST

-465 SNGGAQVLT
+465 STGGAQVLT
-474 NTALQI
+474 NTGLQI
-480 IASRVVLSST
+480 TASRVVLSS
-490 ANMIVG
+490 AADMIVG
-496 NGSTSTNTGAAGF
+496 NGSTSSNTGAAGF
-509 VSNATISRYA
+509 VSNATIARYA
-519 GVLGGGATLSLSA
+519 GAVGSGATLSLSA
-532 SSQITVDSTGIVD
+532 ASRITVDSTGIVD
-545 GRRMNGAVSNAH
+545 GRRMAGAVSNAN
-557 SVENIVLSA
+557 SVDNIVFTA

-571 DNGGQVLAQAV
+571 DSGGQVLAQAV
-582 NAGGTSFTSGRVI
+582 NTTGANATSFTSGRVI

-603 GLNISGTVKGAFLG
+603 GIDVSGTVRGGYLA

-626 VGSTAVIVAD
+626 VGSTAVIAAD
-636 PSRVINFNGPS
+636 PSRYVNFNGPS
-647 INVVTGASITGST
+647 INVNTGASISAGT
-660 VGFFFNQST
+660 VGFFFAQSA

-681 VLANN
+681 VAANN
-686 GQAGQLS
+686 GQGGLLS
-693 NAMIAK
+693 NLMVAR
-699 YIAAVNGSATLLLSA
+699 YIAAVNGSGTLLLSA

-738 ARTLNVMS
+738 ARTLNVTS
-746 GAQIAAGAAAFAFDQ
+746 GAQITAGAAAFAFDQ

-792 SGASGFEISANN
+792 SGTSAFEISANN
-804 SITLNT
+804 SITLNA

-853 FGGSTFTSGA
+853 FGGSTFTSGT
-863 VTLNATASDNRSSGH
+863 VTLNATASDNRLSGQ
-878 ASATT
+878 ATAVT

-891 TGGAI
+891 TGG
-896 NISATSEAVSSF
+896 NISINASSTAVSSF
-908 SSNIV
+908 TSSILGM
-913 SDFAVLGQAIP
+913 FALVGESVAPAL
-924 GLILGLN
+924 LGLN

-936 ASATANVAINS
+936 ASATATVNINS
-947 HANIT
+947 HANIS
-952 GTGNVTISANG
+952 GTGNVSIRANG
-963 KEVAED
+963 SELAED
-969 PVIASTLLGLSPV
+969 PVLAGLVNFMPFS
-982 GAGVVVGT
+982 AAVVVGKIDA
-990 LSGNVST
+990 NVST
-997 NVASGATISAGGSL
+997 NVASGATISAGSNL
-1011 NINAINDATLK
+1011 SILATNDATMK
-1022 VSAVAATTSALV
+1022 VSAVSAGSSQFV
-1034 VATVA
+1034 ETVA
-1039 YSEANVTTTANVA
+1039 YSKATVSTLANVA
-1052 TGANL
+1052 TGANIS
-1057 TVGTASGSAGGFAL
+1057 VGTVNPSGNTFAV

-1086 ALSTP
+1086 ALSSP
-1091 ALNGGVGGA
+1091 GVSGGSGGA
-1100 VAISN
+1100 LAISDI
-1105 ATTTA
+1105 TTSA
-1110 TATLGASLG
+1110 TALMGASLG
-1119 TFANRMVGSVLV
+1119 TSANRLNGSVVV
-1131 EATSNTQSNS
+1131 EATSNGKLNS
-1141 TMASTTVGTPALIGA
+1141 TMASTIVGTPALVGA
-1156 LQGALLPSATAP
+1156 LQEAILTTLSPESMIFAMMGPLVSASFNFKSAGA
-1168 ANLFLLQMSTLFQ
+1168 MSL
-1181 SDLGLK
+1181 
-1187 AAAALSVANSTQ
+1187 ANSTQ
-1199 NATAAIAQN
+1199 NATAAIRQN
-1208 PSGGAPSIYSTGNV
+1208 PSGGAPSIYTNGNV
-1222 AVVSNVIDVGVRSNS
+1222 AVVSNVIDVGVRSNA
-1237 TASAIASSFPGGT
+1237 TASAITSDVSAGEGV
-1250 PEPTAVSAAVAWGK
+1250 AISAAVAWGT
-1264 FTHNSNAYIGAG
+1264 FNHNSNAYIGGG
-1276 TLIDAPNIGVT
+1276 TLINAPNIGVT
-1287 ANTYMPI
+1287 ANTYLPI

-1299 KWAGLGE
+1299 QWAGLGE
-1306 VLSHLNG
+1306 VISHLNG
-1313 TLGVGGNILTSY
+1313 NLGVGGNILTSY
-1325 ANSSATAG
+1325 ANATSDAG
-1333 ETVAIAGSLNDFI
+1333 DTVGIAGSLNNFM

-1362 ATCTIAVC
+1362 ATCTIATC
-1370 GSGSWS
+1370 GNGAWSASTWSG
-1376 VPLNSG
+1376 
-1382 DTQDFSAN
+1382 TQDFNAT
-1390 LTVAANTTTN
+1390 LAIAANTSTS
-1400 SINAAGNTGALGL
+1400 SINAAGNVGTLGFL
-1413 GWGSSSGG
+1413 PGNTSGG

-1429 LVLFTS
+1429 LVQFSS

-1447 GAANKIAVEAATT
+1447 SSADNISIDAVTK
-1460 DQFFG
+1460 DLFFG

-1474 GALVLN
+1474 GALSLN

-1488 DNTTHASIGQG
+1488 NNKTHASIGIG
-1499 AHVSAPTVN
+1499 AHVSSPTVN
-1508 IHAAQELSMISLA
+1508 VHAAQDLSMLSIA
-1521 GAFSAGAGSAVGIA
+1521 GAVSLGGASAVGIA

-1549 GDNRWD
+1549 GENQSD
-1555 IRSGPFIDNDR
+1555 IRPGPFSANDP
-1566 FSGNGGGNGTVAANT
+1566 FSGSGGGNGTIAVDH
-1581 LALSATT
+1581 LAVSATT
-1588 AGRIT
+1588 SGRMT
-1593 AASIAAAITS
+1593 AASIAAAIS
-1603 PTFSSFA
+1603 EPSVSDFA
-1610 NKAEAVTD
+1610 NKAGAVGA
-1618 AATGGTA
+1618 AATGGA
-1625 GIATGASK
+1625 DGVGIAMARISQSSGASN
-1633 VSQKSGT
+1633 
-1640 SPDGFS
+1640 DGFS
-1646 IDVAGSSSVSDVSMG
+1646 IDIAGSSSVSDVSLG
-1661 TSAFISGVTVNRFDA
+1661 TTASVTGVTINRFTG
-1676 SSTTARTLVQ
+1676 SSTTASTLVQ

-1697 GSASANLAGSDSP
+1697 GSAAANLAGSAASG
-1710 SSLAIGGAI
+1710 SVAVAGAI
-1719 ASAMSNNA
+1719 AVAMSNNA
-1727 TLAYIDNTTINNH
+1727 TVAYIDNTTINNH
-1740 RSVSVQALNGGEQT
+1740 AAVSVQALNGGSET
-1754 VVAIAIAGSQGGNA
+1754 VVAIGIAASRANSVAIAL
-1768 AAVSA
+1768 

-1789 TINGVSG
+1789 TLNGVSS
-1796 GTSRSVEVDAYQT
+1796 GTSRAVEVDAYQT

-1816 GSLYMAG
+1816 GSLYVAG
-1823 GKGGIGV
+1823 GQGGVGAGF
-1830 TMTYASIGDPTG
+1830 TYASIGDPTG
-1842 GKAAD
+1842 GTAVD
-1847 AHIRSTSINNYDTL
+1847 AHIRGTSINNYDTL
-1861 TVLSDNAGVIAAGGA
+1861 TVLGDNASVIAAGAA
-1876 SGGVG
+1876 SGGAG
-1881 GNGLGGAIVVSE
+1881 GNGAAGAIVVTD
-1893 ITSSTTAYISSS
+1893 ITTSTMSYIRSS
-1905 ATVNIN
+1905 ATVNIT
-1911 VTGAVVV
+1911 VTGNVIV
-1918 TADSVAISALDNA
+1918 TADSVAIASLDTA
-1931 LSDLVRESNN
+1931 LSNLVKASNA
-1941 NQLASSNCGTSGSP
+1941 NQLASDNCSTTGG
-1955 QTCVDFSYA
+1955 QQNCVDFSYQ
-1964 ALNGGTTGTPQ
+1964 ALNGGTAGSPT
-1975 APGAAIISV
+1975 APGAAIIAV
-1984 AGLIQVG
+1984 AGIIQAG

-1997 SIVYDDIA
+1997 SMVYDHIA

-2016 LTSSS
+2016 LTSTT
-2021 GSVSVTATD
+2021 GTVSVTASD
-2030 SSEIQSVAIGVGG
+2030 SSEIQSVAIGFGLST
-2043 GNGQFSGL
+2043 GQFSGVGGL
-2051 AGMTISSIGNTV
+2051 SINSIQNTV
-2063 SATVGNAQSNT
+2063 TASVGNAQSNT
-2074 TNSTIASTNLFLAAK
+2074 TNSTITAEKGLFVTAN

-2101 GVSTG
+2101 GGSTQ
-2106 GSAAGLAI
+2106 GSAAGLAL

-2121 NVSAGITGS
+2121 NLSAGITGS
-2130 KVVSSGRVAVAAESV
+2130 KVLVSSGNVGVSTKSEAM
-2145 AAISTVA
+2145 ISTVA
-2152 VGVAMSSQL
+2152 VGVAISSQV

-2169 NLMGTNVTASISGG
+2169 NLMGTNVTASITGG
-2183 ADVIGE
+2183 SDVIADG
-2189 NSVAVLATNT
+2189 NIAVQANNT

-2213 GSAGGAGSLVT
+2213 GAAGGAGSLVT

-2230 TSAYISGATTT
+2230 TSAYISGSATK
-2241 VDARGTSSSDTVSV
+2241 VDARGNTGPTSNPFSV
-2255 NSGTLRYGLDL
+2255 NSGTLAHALDL
-2266 GAFSA
+2266 GAFNA

-2319 VNVMSGATKAYI
+2319 VNVMSGTTSAYI
-2331 DSASIDTRLTSSTSL
+2331 DGASIDTRLTSSTL
-2346 PQINVAASSMSY
+2346 APQINVAASSMSY
-2358 SGTFGLGIV
+2358 AGTFGLGIV

-2395 EVGGTVNV
+2395 EVGGTVTV

-2444 TEAYVDGDSLTA
+2444 TEAYVDGGSLTA

-2463 KNSTGI
+2463 KDSTGI

-2500 VGDEFHYR
+2500 IGDEFHYR
-2508 GNSAAHTTALQLTGA
+2508 GNGAAHTTALQLSGA
-2523 LDVDARTINDFQA
+2523 LEVDARTINDFQA

-2617 FKSQTAAE
+2617 FKSQTTAE

-2715 PSGANATSTYDVST
+2715 PSNANATSTYDVST

-2751 VNVNATSANAA
+2751 VNVSATSANAA

-2770 FGKNVGVG
+2770 FGKDVGIG
-2778 AGIGYTTVNSSVLAN
+2778 AGIGWTSVNSSVLAN

-2824 ESIAGGLSLY
+2824 ESVAGGLSLY

-2842 VGNVS
+2842 VGNVT

-2917 VAVTATEAGELS
+2917 VAVTATEGGALS

-2941 GTGAAATAREDSTVL
+2941 GTGAAATAKEDSTVL
-2956 AEIGSSAAI
+2956 AEIGNSAAI
-2965 TTSSTGLGTL
+2965 STSATGLGTL

-2980 TPDIS
+2980 TPDVS

-3006 SALNVTSRVGNST
+3006 SSLNVTSRVGNNT

-3033 TPSSGNGIYAR
+3033 APSSGNGIYAR

-3079 PDGDFIIAAQNDSNQ
+3079 PAGDFIIAAQNDSNQ

-3112 SKVTSNATTEAYLG
+3112 AKVTSNATTDAYLG

-3141 TAVGTDSLASSATA
+3141 TAVSTDTLAASATA

-3216 GASGGNA
+3216 GASGGNS
-3223 TNNITSTTTAGVGT
+3223 TSNVTSTTTAGVGT

-3252 NDIVNQVGGG
+3252 NDIVNQFGGG

-3281 VTQRATTN
+3281 VTQRSTTN

-3304 STAKVNIEAYNSL
+3304 STSKVNIEAYNSL

-3374 ANANLYG
+3374 ANANLFG

-3440 QTLIPITAVYSGTAT
+3440 QAVIPITAVYSGTAT
-3455 ARSYSDLNIAGGARV
+3455 ARSYTDLNIAGGAKV
-3470 LGVNNVSLAATK
+3470 LGVNNVSLAATR

-3501 STENHDNHSDATQ
+3501 STENHDNHSNTDG
-3514 VRGNISQNGVV
+3514 RGNISQNGVV
-3525 VAGIYHQQSIL
+3525 VAGIYNQESIL
-3536 IAVGATTPTLTTTSP
+3536 IAVGANAPTLTTTSP

-3557 LVSNPNNFSTVKKY
+3557 LVSDPNNFSAVKKY

-3578 AVVNGFNPYQTIVSQ
+3578 AVVNGFNPYQTIVAQ

-3608 LSGANPTITIATAN
+3608 LSGANPTITIATAS

-3646 GASIALGDIM
+3646 GASIALGDIL

-3662 SILADTMSGTQVAG
+3662 SILAETMSGTQVAG
-3676 KAAPLVSSRDSVSIN
+3676 KAAPRVSSRDSVSIN
-3691 IENQGLNFMS
+3691 IGNQGLNFMS

-3739 PVVAVNAS
+3739 PVVTVNAS

-3787 SNALG
+3787 GNALG

-3797 KTYNAATIQ
+3797 QTYNAATIQ
-3806 VVVPN
+3806 VQVPN

-3872 TYKPY
+3872 SYKPY

-3918 PSGEGIP
+3918 PAGEGIP

-3984 TAATTTT
+3984 TAATTLTG
-3991 AAAPNAFAIGKAI
+3991 AAPNAFAIGKAI

-4030 TNVRNAIDS
+4030 TNARNVIDS

-4053 QTNAQNGNYLDLTPY
+4053 QSNAQNGNYLDLTPY

-4117 SQGNIIVNGGAGT
+4117 SQGNIVVNGGAGT

-4261 NVQQVVNGVATGQ
+4261 NVMQVVNGVTTNQ

-4329 SYDIGIHINGGGS
+4329 SYDIGIHFNGGGS

-4407 KTPVPVQVYGGRLN
+4407 KTPVPVQVYGGQLN

-4455 NIFLSATGDISS
+4455 NIFLSATGDINS

-4494 VSGVSNGA
+4494 VSSVSNGA

-4541 QSTGDLRLGKVSSG
+4541 QSTGDLRLGKVLSG
-4555 GGVFLA
+4555 GAVFLA
-4561 AAASDGA
+4561 AAASDGR

-4598 VSGSAAASVT
+4598 VSGSAGASVT

-4628 FADGS
+4628 FADGN
-4633 TYALTSLGATVLRAQ
+4633 TYALTSLGTTVLKAQ
-4648 VAGKLDIDPAA
+4648 VAAKLGIDPAD
-4659 VTTAQMKTE
+4659 VTTTQMRTE
-4668 AETRF
+4668 ATTRF
-4673 EKAQYLLG
+4673 ERAEYLLG
-4681 IKTETQLTNGLT
+4681 IKTAAQLSNSLT
-4693 TLFGANLASNATLQA
+4693 TLFGANLASNASLQA

-4720 PNFSYSLSTSSTL
+4720 PNFSYSLSTNSTL
-4733 YAKITSGSQWTQDQL
+4733 YTTITSGSQWTQDQL

-4818 AGPSQLTVTPTT
+4818 AGPAQLTVTPTT

-4862 SDIYL
+4862 SDVYL

-4895 TVSGDVKLNAVGDIF
+4895 TTGGGDVKLDAVGNIF
-4910 AGIANQ
+4910 AGIASQ
-4916 PVISGNIRD
+4916 AVISGNIRD

-4940 AGTNPANNPN
+4940 AGTNQANNPN
-4950 ALQIAFANPSTNQ
+4950 ALQIAFANPATNQ

-4996 AATGSIYAQPQFTDR
+4996 AATGSIYAEPQFTDR

-5060 SDNLNIGTS
+5060 SDNLNIGTT

-5087 GALNINADITSD
+5087 GALNINADLTSD
-5099 GLMQLLVNG
+5099 GLMQLLANG

-5122 AQSTNGAVTL
+5122 AESTNGAVTL

-5195 DGQTNLV
+5195 DGRTNLV
-5202 ASGTNARVAL
+5202 ASGANARVAL
-5212 NANSIGTSTR
+5212 NANNIGTSTQ

-5231 AATATDGGIYT
+5231 AATATDGGIYI

-5251 LLSAVRGSVDV
+5251 LLSAVKGSVDV

-5300 AASSGNQTVHADGN
+5300 AASSGSQTVHADGN
-5314 VTFNQLTA
+5314 VTFNQLSA
-5322 TGAGSDPG
+5322 TGVGSDPG
-5330 DITVNADHGY
+5330 DITVNADHGF

-5357 AANGSASLTAATT
+5357 AANGSASLTAGTT
-5370 ITGST
+5370 ITGTT
-5375 LSATTG
+5375 LAATTG
-5381 SASLLAGGLIDW
+5381 SASLVAAGLIDW
-5393 TALTAGT
+5393 TTLTAGT
-5400 TLGIN
+5400 TLGMTSTAGSITLKTAQSGGSQILHASQNITFNQLATTSITGDAGNISVNAANGFILAETVVAGGTTTPGSVAANGSASLTAATTITGATLVATTGSASLVAAGLIDWTTLTAGTTLGLN

-5410 ITLRTAQSGGSQT
+5410 ITLKTARSGGSQT
-5423 LHANQNVTFNQLS
+5423 LHANQNVTFNQLAAS
-5436 ATGITGD
+5436 GITGD
-5443 VGSINVSADN
+5443 VGNINVNADN

-5462 AGGVTTPGSVAANGS
+5462 TGGVTTPGSVAANGS
-5477 VSLTAATTITG
+5477 ASLTAATTITG

-5502 GGLIDWTA
+5502 SGLIDWT
-5510 LVAGTTLGISSTGG
+5510 
-5524 SVTLRTAQSGGS
+5524 
-5536 QTLHASQNVTFNQLA
+5536 N
-5551 ATGISSD
+5551 
-5558 VGNINV
+5558 
-5564 NAANG
+5564 
-5569 FILAETV
+5569 
-5576 VAGGVTTPG
+5576 
-5585 SVSAN
+5585 
-5590 GSASLTA
+5590 
-5597 ATTIT
+5597 
-5602 GTTLAA
+5602 
-5608 TTGSASLLAAGLIDW
+5608 
-5623 TALTAGTTLGVN
+5623 LTAGTTLGVN

-5641 ALASAQSGGTQT
+5641 TLASAQSGGTQT

-5666 TSGIAGDA
+5666 TSGITGDA

-5684 KLAGGSI
+5684 KLVGGSI

-5710 TAVTGGAL
+5710 TTVTGTAL
-5718 LQGTLIDWTNLNAAS
+5718 LQGTLIDWANLQVAG
-5733 ALGIT
+5733 ALGMT
-5738 ATANGITLGTA
+5738 ATASGITLGTA

-5773 PGDAGDVNLSS
+5773 PGDAGDVNLRSD
-5784 NFGSIL
+5784 FGSIL
-5790 GGSVYANGDTR
+5790 GGSVFANGDTH
-5801 FDTAD
+5801 FNTAG
-5806 SISLDQ
+5806 SIGLDQ

-5831 GVVKRLDLAA
+5831 SVVKQLDLAA
-5841 NNTINVV
+5841 NTINVI

-5853 STPLIPL
+5853 STPSIPL
-5860 IMNVTGYKGGVATSA
+5860 IMNVTGYNGGVATSA

-6000 GTETLNAWLAQKS
+6000 STETLNTWLAQKS

-6054 ARKLRQLQREGRKN
+6054 AKKLRQLQREGRKN

-6074 STGLDGRAK
+6074 STELDGRAK

-6090 DARENGNPVVQF
+6090 DAKENGNPVVQF

>member
-1 MRMPLSARSEGG
+1 
-13 LTLRRFSR
+13 
-21 LRFVSLICIAQMTI
+21 
-35 LPLLGTSVRAQTAN
+35 
-49 VIIPDGR
+49 
-56 TGTSLQ
+56 
-62 TSGNVTNIT
+62 
-71 TTTVSGA
+71 
-78 NAFNSFSQFGV
+78 
-89 GQGNTVNL
+89 
-97 QVPNGSQN
+97 
-105 LINIVRDAPA
+105 
-115 YVNGTLNSYQNG
+115 
-127 KIGGNVYFADPYGF
+127 
-141 VVGKTGVVNVG
+141 
-152 SLNVS
+152 
-157 TPSKEFTDS
+157 
-166 IVGATGQIN
+166 
-175 NAAVSSLMNGSFPIS
+175 
-190 PDGNIRILGRINA
+190 
-203 ADGVRLTGQNVFV
+203 
-216 GGGRSQRERVNH
+216 
-228 EHASKFAASV
+228 
-238 NSKGLRSASAITV
+238 
-251 RNGSIHI
+251 
-258 GAVNNATIS
+258 
-267 GRLTAR
+267 
-273 SRTTTPST
+273 
-281 ITVTAGNNIQLGK
+281 
-294 NASLSTAASKTG
+294 
-306 DAGNVTL
+306 
-313 KSTGDLTVKSGAR
+313 
-326 INASS
+326 
-331 AKGNAA
+331 
-337 VVDLSANGIVDIA
+337 
-350 SGVKINVAA
+350 
-359 PNGNAGK
+359 
-366 LILDPTD
+366 
-373 IVVGAA
+373 
-379 TGVAGVNMSNA
+379 
-390 TVAAAISALNGT
+390 
-402 GTFTLLASNSITIN
+402 
-416 GNGVVDGGTT
+416 
-426 VNVTL
+426 
-431 NAPTLNLLAGSY
+431 
-443 VRGDTVALSAN
+443 
-454 TSGGQVNINAA
+454 
-465 SNGGAQVLT
+465 
-474 NTALQI
+474 
-480 IASRVVLSST
+480 
-490 ANMIVG
+490 MIVG
-496 NGSTSTNTGAAGF
+496 NGSTSANTAAAGF
-509 VSNATISRYA
+509 VSNATIARYA
-519 GVLGGGATLSLSA
+519 GVLGSGSSFSLSA
-532 SSQITVDSTGIVD
+532 SSQITVDSTGVVD
-545 GRRMNGAVSNAH
+545 GRRMNGAVSNAN
-557 SVENIVLSA
+557 SVDNIVFSA

-571 DNGGQVLAQAV
+571 DSGGQVLAQAV
-582 NAGGTSFTSGRVI
+582 NTTGANATSYTSGRVI

-603 GLNISGTVKGAFLG
+603 GLNVSGTVKGAFLG
-617 FSTDQASIT
+617 FSTDQAAIT

-636 PSRVINFNGPS
+636 PTRVINFSGPS
-647 INVVTGASITGST
+647 ITVTTGASITGST
-660 VGFFFNQST
+660 VGFFFAQSA

-686 GQAGQLS
+686 GQSGLLS
-693 NAMIAK
+693 NAMVAN
-699 YIAAVNGSATLLLSA
+699 YIAAVSGSETLLLSA
-714 QANTLNLNADAVINA
+714 LANTLNLNADAVINV

-746 GAQIAAGAAAFAFDQ
+746 GAQITAGAAAFAFDQ

-792 SGASGFEISANN
+792 SGTSAFEISANN
-804 SITLNT
+804 SITLNA

-821 SQNSQ
+821 SQVSQ

-853 FGGSTFTSGA
+853 FGGSTFTSGN
-863 VTLNATASDNRSSGH
+863 VSLNANSSHNLLSGQATAV
-878 ASATT
+878 T
-883 GITIDGQI
+883 GITVDGQI
-891 TGGAI
+891 TGGHIII
-896 NISATSEAVSSF
+896 NATSTAVSSF
-908 SSNIV
+908 TSSI
-913 SDFAVLGQAIP
+913 LGMMALVGESIAP
-924 GLILGLN
+924 ALLGLN

-936 ASATANVAINS
+936 ASATATVNINS
-947 HANIT
+947 HANIN
-952 GTGNVTISANG
+952 GTGGVVIRANG
-963 KEVAED
+963 SELAED
-969 PVIASTLLGLSPV
+969 PVLAGLVNFMPFS
-982 GAGVVVGT
+982 AAVVVGKIDA
-990 LSGNVST
+990 NIST
-997 NVASGATISAGGSL
+997 NVASGATISSGGNL
-1011 NINAINDATLK
+1011 IILANNDATMK
-1022 VSAVAATTSALV
+1022 VSAISAGSSQFV
-1034 VATVA
+1034 ETIA
-1039 YSEANVTTTANVA
+1039 YSKVSVSTTASVA

-1057 TVGTASGSAGGFAL
+1057 SIGMVVPAGSTLAV

-1091 ALNGGVGGA
+1091 GVSGGVGGA
-1100 VAISN
+1100 LAISDI
-1105 ATTTA
+1105 TTSA
-1110 TATLGASLG
+1110 TAFLGASLG
-1119 TFANRMVGSVLV
+1119 TSANGLNGSVV
-1131 EATSNTQSNS
+1131 VDATSNGKLNS
-1141 TMASTTVGTPALIGA
+1141 TMSSTIVGTPALVNA
-1156 LQGALLPSATAP
+1156 LQEAVV
-1168 ANLFLLQMSTLFQ
+1168 STLAPDSMIFKLMGPLF
-1181 SDLGLK
+1181 SASFNMK
-1187 AAAALSVANSTQ
+1187 AAGAMSLTNSTQ

-1208 PSGGAPSIYSTGNV
+1208 PSGGAPVIYADGNV
-1222 AVVSNVIDVGVRSNS
+1222 AVISNVIDVGVRSNA
-1237 TASAIASSFPGGT
+1237 TASAITSDVSSGEGV
-1250 PEPTAVSAAVAWGK
+1250 AVSAAVAWG
-1264 FTHNSNAYIGAG
+1264 TYNHNSNAYIGAG
-1276 TLIDAPNIGVT
+1276 TQINAQNVGVV
-1287 ANTYMPI
+1287 ANTYLPI

-1299 KWAGLGE
+1299 QWAGLGE
-1306 VLSHLNG
+1306 VISHLNG
-1313 TLGVGGNILTSY
+1313 NLGVGGNILTSY
-1325 ANSSATAG
+1325 ANATADAG
-1333 ETVAIAGSLNDFI
+1333 DTVGIAGSVNNFM

-1362 ATCTIAVC
+1362 ATCSIATC
-1370 GSGSWS
+1370 GTGAWTAASSAGM
-1376 VPLNSG
+1376 
-1382 DTQDFSAN
+1382 QDFNSTLAI
-1390 LTVAANTTTN
+1390 AANTTTN
-1400 SINAAGNTGALGL
+1400 SIDAAGNVGTLGFL
-1413 GWGSSSGG
+1413 PGNTSGG

-1429 LVLFTS
+1429 LVQFSS

-1447 GAANKIAVEAATT
+1447 SSADNISIDAVTT
-1460 DQFFG
+1460 DLFFG

-1474 GALVLN
+1474 GALALN

-1488 DNTTHASIGQG
+1488 SNKTHSSIGIG
-1499 AHVSAPTVN
+1499 AHVSSPTLN
-1508 IHAAQELSMISLA
+1508 IHAAQDLSMLSIA
-1521 GAFSAGAGSAVGIA
+1521 GAVSAGGSSAVGIA

-1549 GDNRWD
+1549 GENQSD
-1555 IRSGPFIDNDR
+1555 IRPGPFSANDP
-1566 FSGNGGGNGTVAANT
+1566 FSGNGGGNGTIAVDH
-1581 LALSATT
+1581 LAVSATT
-1588 AGRIT
+1588 SGRMT
-1593 AASIAAAITS
+1593 AASIAAALS
-1603 PTFSSFA
+1603 EPSVSDFA
-1610 NKAEAVTD
+1610 SKAGAVGA
-1618 AATGGTA
+1618 AATGGA
-1625 GIATGASK
+1625 DGVAIGMARISQSSGASGD
-1633 VSQKSGT
+1633 SFT
-1640 SPDGFS
+1640 
-1646 IDVAGSSSVSDVSMG
+1646 INIAGSSSISDVSLG
-1661 TSAFISGVTVNRFDA
+1661 TKASITGVTINRFTA
-1676 SSTTARTLVQ
+1676 SSTSASTLVQ

-1697 GSASANLAGSDSP
+1697 GSAAANLAGSE
-1710 SSLAIGGAI
+1710 SSGSVAIAGAI
-1719 ASAMSNNA
+1719 AVAMSNNA
-1727 TLAYIDNTTINNH
+1727 TVAYIDNTTINNH
-1740 RSVSVQALNGGEQT
+1740 AAVSVQALNGGSET
-1754 VVAIAIAGSQGGNA
+1754 VVAIGIAASRSISIAIAL
-1768 AAVSA
+1768 

-1789 TINGVSG
+1789 TLNGVSSG
-1796 GTSRSVEVDAYQT
+1796 SSRAVEVDAYQT

-1816 GSLYMAG
+1816 GSLYLSG
-1823 GKGGIGV
+1823 GKGGVGAGF
-1830 TMTYASIGDPTG
+1830 TYASIGDPTG
-1842 GKAAD
+1842 GTAVD
-1847 AHIRSTSINNYDTL
+1847 AHIRGTSINNYDTL
-1861 TVLSDNAGVIAAGGA
+1861 TVLGDNASVIAAGAA
-1876 SGGVG
+1876 SGGLG
-1881 GNGLGGAIVVSE
+1881 GNGAAGAIVVTD
-1893 ITSSTTAYISSS
+1893 ITTSTLAYIRSS
-1905 ATVNIN
+1905 ATVNIT
-1911 VTGAVVV
+1911 VTGNVIV
-1918 TADSVAISALDNA
+1918 TADSVAIASLDTA
-1931 LSDLVRESNN
+1931 LSNLVKASNA
-1941 NQLASSNCGTSGSP
+1941 NQLASDNCSTTGGQQS
-1955 QTCVDFSYA
+1955 CVDFSYQ
-1964 ALNGGTTGTPQ
+1964 ALNGGTAGSAT
-1975 APGAAIISV
+1975 APGAAIVAV
-1984 AGLIQVG
+1984 AGIVQAG

-1997 SIVYDDIA
+1997 SMVYDHIA

-2016 LTSSS
+2016 LTSTG
-2021 GSVSVTATD
+2021 GSVSVTASD
-2030 SSEIQSVAIGVGG
+2030 SSEIQSVAIGFGLST
-2043 GNGQFSGL
+2043 GQFSGVGGL
-2051 AGMTISSIGNTV
+2051 SINSIQNTV
-2063 SATVGNAQSNT
+2063 TASVGNAQSTT
-2074 TNSTIASTNLFLAAK
+2074 TNSTVTAAK
-2089 DTSKI
+2089 GLSVTAIDTSKI

-2101 GVSTG
+2101 GASTQ
-2106 GSAAGLAI
+2106 GSAAGLAL

-2121 NVSAGITGS
+2121 NLSAGITGS
-2130 KVVSSGRVAVAAESV
+2130 KVDISSGNVSV
-2145 AAISTVA
+2145 AAKSEATISTVA
-2152 VGVAMSSQL
+2152 VGVAISSQV

-2169 NLMGTNVTASISGG
+2169 NLMGTNVTANITGG
-2183 ADVIGE
+2183 ADVIADG
-2189 NSVAVLATNT
+2189 SIAVKANNT

-2213 GSAGGAGSLVT
+2213 GAAGGAGSLVT

-2230 TSAYISGATTT
+2230 TSAYISGSATK
-2241 VDARGTSSSDTVSV
+2241 VDARGNTGPTSNPFSV
-2255 NSGTLRYGLDL
+2255 NSGTLAHALDL

-2280 ETRENVRGLSV
+2280 ETQENVRGLSV

-2301 NVASLAASSG
+2301 NVASLAASTG

-2319 VNVMSGATKAYI
+2319 INVMSGTTSAYI
-2331 DSASIDTRLTSSTSL
+2331 DGASIDTRLTSSTL
-2346 PQINVAASSMSY
+2346 APQINVAASSISY

-2444 TEAYVDGDSLTA
+2444 TQAYVDGGSLTA

-2500 VGDEFHYR
+2500 IGDEFHYR

-2523 LDVDARTINDFQA
+2523 LEVDARTKNDFQA

-2617 FKSQTAAE
+2617 FKSQTTAE

-2633 SGAINVNAQ
+2633 LGAINVNAQ

-2686 QFGGTIAAANA
+2686 QFGGTITAANA

-2793 LSAIVSA
+2793 LTANVSA
-2800 PTVSVAAVV
+2800 PTVSVAAIV

-2824 ESIAGGLSLY
+2824 EAIAGGLSLY
-2834 FGAQAAVA
+2834 FGAQASVA

-2878 TAGGGSGGIAAVGVT
+2878 TAGGGSGGIAAIGVT

-2917 VAVTATEAGELS
+2917 VAVTATQAGELS
-2929 ASATAVAGGIVS
+2929 ASATAVAGGILA

-2965 TTSSTGLGTL
+2965 TTSTTGLGTL

-2980 TPDIS
+2980 TPDVS
-2985 ATSLGVAVGG
+2985 AASLGVAVGG
-2995 GAIGVSVALAS
+2995 GAVGVSVALAS
-3006 SALNVTSRVGNST
+3006 SALNVTSRVGNNT

-3033 TPSSGNGIYAR
+3033 APSSGNGIYAR
-3044 AIAGGGGSLIGVQGS
+3044 AIAGGGGSLMGVQGS

-3064 ENSTVSA
+3064 ENSTVRA

-3079 PDGDFIIAAQNDSNQ
+3079 PAGDFTIAAENDSNQ
-3094 YATATGIAAGYIA
+3094 FATATGIAAGYIA

-3112 SKVTSNATTEAYLG
+3112 AKVVSNATTDAYLG
-3126 AGAITTANHIGILQI
+3126 AGAITTTDHIGILQI
-3141 TAVGTDSLASSATA
+3141 TAVGTDSLAASATA

-3361 FIGTASSLIAYNY
+3361 FIGTASSLISYNY

-3440 QTLIPITAVYSGTAT
+3440 QAVVPITAVYSGTAT
-3455 ARSYSDLNIAGGARV
+3455 ARSYTDLNIAGGAQV

-3495 PYLTLF
+3495 PYLSLF

-3514 VRGNISQNGVV
+3514 GRANISQNGVV
-3525 VAGIYHQQSIL
+3525 VAGIYNQELIL
-3536 IAVGATTPTLTTTSP
+3536 IAVGANAPTLTTTSP

-3557 LVSNPNNFSTVKKY
+3557 LVSNPNNFSAVKKY

-3578 AVVNGFNPYQTIVSQ
+3578 AVVNGFNPYQTIVAQ

-3608 LSGANPTITIATAN
+3608 LSGASPTITIAAAN

-3646 GASIALGDIM
+3646 GASIALGDIL

-3676 KAAPLVSSRDSVSIN
+3676 KAAPRVSSRDSVSIN

-3707 TGVSGGHNIFTGA
+3707 TGVSGGHNVFTGA

-3739 PVVAVNAS
+3739 PVVTVNAS

-3764 PLTKTPDIYFNGEV
+3764 PLTRTPDIYFNGEV

-3797 KTYNAATIQ
+3797 QTYNAATIQ
-3806 VVVPN
+3806 VTVPN

-3824 NTNGTVSSQWAG
+3824 NTNGVVSSQWAG

-3962 HCLGC
+3962 HCSGC
-3967 AAFFQVI
+3967 ASFFQVI

-3984 TAATTTT
+3984 TAATTLT
-3991 AAAPNAFAIGKAI
+3991 AAAPNTFAIGKAI

-4011 NVNGT
+4011 NINGT
-4016 IQSGQSSNYSVNIG
+4016 IQSGQSSNYSVSLGSNAR
-4030 TNVRNAIDS
+4030 NVIDS
-4039 LRADTLANLSLAQA
+4039 LRGNSLAGLSLAQA
-4053 QTNAQNGNYLDLTPY
+4053 RSNAEHGNYLDLTPY
-4068 LTKVNGGDVQV
+4068 LNIVNGGDVPV

-4117 SQGNIIVNGGAGT
+4117 SQGNIVVNGGAGT
-4130 ITVNNTTGTTLVTN
+4130 ITVNNQTGTTLVTN

-4205 SGVVYQPQ
+4205 SGVVYQPL

-4261 NVQQVVNGVATGQ
+4261 NVMQVVNGVTTNQ

-4282 VVTATGAYHSNNFN
+4282 VVTATGGYHSNNFN
-4296 TGSGACCGSL
+4296 TSSGACCGSI
-4306 KQYNWYQQIY
+4306 KQYNWYQMIY
-4316 DRLTLTLTNTVKA
+4316 DSLTLKLTNTVKA
-4329 SYDIGIHINGGGS
+4329 SYDIGIHFNGGGT
-4342 SSVAVTSD
+4342 SSVAVTSN

-4364 ATTVTATGAN
+4364 STSVVATGAN

-4388 SGTNVTLRADGG
+4388 SGTNVTLTAPGG
-4400 IGSLAGT
+4400 IGSLAGS
-4407 KTPVPVQVYGGRLN
+4407 KTPVPVQVYGGKLN
-4421 ATSIDR
+4421 ATSVDR
-4427 DIAIAAQGSLVIG
+4427 DIAIAALGSLVID
-4440 QVKANSA
+4440 QVKANPGV
-4447 IAGNAPQG
+4447 AGRASQG
-4455 NIFLSATGDISS
+4455 NIFLSATGDINS

-4514 ATGTTLINGSVD
+4514 ATGTTLLNGSID
-4526 GGLLNSTSSTGTYIV
+4526 GGLLDSTSSTGTYIV
-4541 QSTGDLRLGKVSSG
+4541 QSTGDLRLGRVSSG
-4555 GGVFLA
+4555 GAVFLA
-4561 AAASDGA
+4561 AAASDGH

-4586 AHLQDVWTSLNL
+4586 AHLQSVWTDLNL

-4628 FADGS
+4628 FADGN
-4633 TYALTSLGATVLRAQ
+4633 TYALTSLGTTVLKAQ
-4648 VAGKLDIDPAA
+4648 VAAKLGIDPAD
-4659 VTTAQMKTE
+4659 VTTTQMMTE
-4668 AETRF
+4668 ATTRF
-4673 EKAQYLLG
+4673 ERAEYLLG
-4681 IKTETQLTNGLT
+4681 IKTAAQLSNSLS
-4693 TLFGANLASNATLQA
+4693 TLFGSNLASNASLQA
-4708 APDLTVSLTAYN
+4708 APDLTVSLAAYN
-4720 PNFSYSLSTSSTL
+4720 PNFNYSLSTNSTL
-4733 YAKITSGSQWTQDQL
+4733 YATITSGSQWTQDQL
-4748 KYTVSAAANPATAV
+4748 TYTVSAAANPANAV
-4762 APAPIGELTPA
+4762 APPPIGELTPA

-4778 QVMLYAPNG
+4778 QVMLYAPGG
-4787 SVGNLARPVD
+4787 SVGNLATPVN
-4797 FSFTST
+4797 FSFTSAGT
-4803 GSSSLSDVQK
+4803 SSLSDVQK

-4818 AGPSQLTVTPTT
+4818 AGPGQLTVTPTT
-4830 DQATGVITY
+4830 NPATGVVTY

-4848 VVLNPIDAVAAKVQ
+4848 VVLDPIDAVAAKVQ
-4862 SDIYL
+4862 TAVYL

-4885 ITAAQ
+4885 VGGAQ
-4890 SNGVQ
+4890 TNGVQ
-4895 TVSGDVKLNAVGDIF
+4895 TIGGGDVKLNAVGNIF
-4910 AGIANQ
+4910 AGAPNQ
-4916 PVISGNIRD
+4916 VAISGNIRN

-4950 ALQIAFANPSTNQ
+4950 ALQVAFANPTINQ
-4963 LDQVV
+4963 LDQIV
-4968 AAQGGIYLKQTTGDL
+4968 AAQGSIYLKQTTGDL

-4996 AATGSIYAQPQFTDR
+4996 AATGSIYAEPQFTDR
-5011 TAVHIAGASLDVR
+5011 TSVHIAGTTLDVR

-5032 GTTAQPLQVKISGAI
+5032 GTTAQPLQVKISGAV
-5047 TGTSVGAMTILAP
+5047 TGTAVGAMTILAP
-5060 SDNLNIGTS
+5060 SDDLNIGAT

-5075 SAGGAMTLRTPV
+5075 SAGGAMTLRSAV
-5087 GALNINADITSD
+5087 GALNINADVTSD
-5099 GLMQLLVNG
+5099 GLMQLLANG

-5122 AQSTNGAVTL
+5122 ARSTNGAVTL

-5202 ASGTNARVAL
+5202 ASGANARVAL
-5212 NANSIGTSTR
+5212 NANSIGTSSQ
-5222 RITLNAPYL
+5222 RITLNAPFL
-5231 AATATDGGIYT
+5231 AATATDGGIYI

-5251 LLSAVRGSVDV
+5251 LLSAVKGSVDV
-5262 QGSGS
+5262 LGNGS
-5267 LTLNSVL
+5267 LTLDNVL

-5281 NGTFTARATT
+5281 NGTFTALATT
-5291 SGSNIVVGA
+5291 SGSNIVVGS
-5300 AASSGNQTVHADGN
+5300 AASSGSQTLHADGN

-5322 TGAGSDPG
+5322 TGVGGDAG
-5330 DITVNADHGY
+5330 DITVNADHGF
-5340 VLAQTVVNG
+5340 VLAQ
-5349 GVTTPGSV
+5349 
-5357 AANGSASLTAATT
+5357 
-5370 ITGST
+5370 
-5375 LSATTG
+5375 
-5381 SASLLAGGLIDW
+5381 
-5393 TALTAGT
+5393 
-5400 TLGIN
+5400 
-5405 STGSS
+5405 
-5410 ITLRTAQSGGSQT
+5410 
-5423 LHANQNVTFNQLS
+5423 
-5436 ATGITGD
+5436 
-5443 VGSINVSADN
+5443 
-5453 GFILAETVV
+5453 TVV
-5462 AGGVTTPGSVAANGS
+5462 AGGVTTPGSVA
-5477 VSLTAATTITG
+5477 
-5488 ATLAATTGS
+5488 
-5497 ASLVA
+5497 
-5502 GGLIDWTA
+5502 
-5510 LVAGTTLGISSTGG
+5510 
-5524 SVTLRTAQSGGS
+5524 
-5536 QTLHASQNVTFNQLA
+5536 
-5551 ATGISSD
+5551 
-5558 VGNINV
+5558 
-5564 NAANG
+5564 
-5569 FILAETV
+5569 
-5576 VAGGVTTPG
+5576 
-5585 SVSAN
+5585 AN

-5608 TTGSASLLAAGLIDW
+5608 TTGSASLQAAGLIDW
-5623 TALTAGTTLGVN
+5623 TALTAGTTLGINSTASSITLTTAQSGGSQTLHASQNVTFNQLASNGITGDVGNINVNADNGFVLAQTVVAGGVTTPGSVTANGSASLTAATTITGTTLVATTGSASLQAAGLIDWTTLTAGTTLGVN
-5635 STGSSI
+5635 STAGSIALKTAQSGGSQTLHANQNVTFNQLAANGITGDVGNINVNADNGFILAQTVVAGGVTTPGSVTANGSASLTAATTITGTTLAATTGSASLQAAGLIDWTTLTAGTTLGINSSGSSI
-5641 ALASAQSGGTQT
+5641 LLKTAQSGGSQTLHANQNVTFNRLAANGITGDVGNINVNADNGFILAQTVVAGGVTTPGSVAANGSASLMAATTITGTTLAATTGSASLVAAGLIDWTTLTAGTTLGVNSTASSINLASAQSGGTQT

-5666 TSGIAGDA
+5666 TNGIAGDA

-5691 NAHGSASLIAATSN
+5691 NAHGSASLIAATTN

-5710 TAVTGGAL
+5710 TAVTGSAL
-5718 LQGTLIDWTNLNAAS
+5718 LQGTLIDWANLNVAGT
-5733 ALGIT
+5733 LGVT
-5738 ATANGITLGTA
+5738 ATASGITLGTA
-5749 ISGGTQTLQAHG
+5749 ISGGTQSLHAQG

-5773 PGDAGDVNLSS
+5773 PGDAGDVNLRSDT
-5784 NFGSIL
+5784 GSIL
-5790 GGSVYANGDTR
+5790 GGSVYANGDTH
-5801 FDTAD
+5801 FDTAG

-5841 NNTINVV
+5841 NTINVV

-5853 STPLIPL
+5853 STPSIPL

-5880 PDTIIVNQF
+5880 PDMIIVNQF
-5889 RVVDANFVTD
+5889 KVVDANFVTD

-5980 TCCSSF
+5980 TCCSNF

-5993 NIANDTE
+5993 NIANDAE
-6000 GTETLNAWLAQKS
+6000 GTETLNTWLAQKS

-6074 STGLDGRAK
+6074 STGLDGRTK

-6090 DARENGNPVVQF
+6090 DFRAEWQSGSSVLRRQVFDA